1 MATIRDLAKKAR
13 DDAKKNRESPE
24 NKARQERLSNA
35 TLSSNTAFTSGAK
48 PQAELSKPAKITS
61 DVSGEA
67 WTRATPSQT
76 VIPEK
81 TVPEKTTTEN
91 KQGFL
96 SRLTNTVKGGLKGSL
111 ATNTDAM
118 GALYESGQNARDR
131 QNQEYLAD
139 YKRSLDRAKRD
150 LEAMQADNKLHPNT
164 WSAGDLESQG
174 YIVEDA
180 QRKYD
185 AMLKVVNGNVQQK
198 AVTASR
204 DLSAAVQ
211 ESSAK
216 DIAKAKDGLGTAGQI
231 LVDAGASLTQMAGD
245 AAVGVATGTSGTML
259 PFGLRALGGGT
270 MQARQAGADIED
282 QMLYGSAIAAKEIL
296 TEKMFN
302 IALPFSKAYG
312 GGALDDVVQSSIGK
326 AVDKFAKTDAGKKL
340 LGGGLTLA
348 TSALSEGAEEFIG
361 DWLEWQ
367 LPRIYGGDVASAGET
382 LTNSMYDFLVGAASG
397 LMGDASGK
405 VVSGTAN
412 GVQSQIATRQVGQ
425 AVKDATGNTQNTSLI
440 SEIQKGLAADE
451 GSKARTL
458 AQRAQKE
465 LDSKKTVSNKLLG
478 KLAVENQNELRD
490 VMKGASPEAAA
501 KAMTEL
507 SSTGNVSTATMAEL
521 RASAKVSPAASEEV
535 QQTEAQ
541 AQVTQAE
548 NPDVNVLDA
557 ATTLFTQQGM
567 KLKTAQEK
575 AGIVQK
581 LIAGEEV
588 SARDINKL
596 NPTSKES
603 QAIFTKLTGVQFPDG
618 KVTQEQ
624 LYNLY
629 RSAHDVAVQAQMESV
644 AIDSVEGRGAFPG
657 INRVLDNSGQETPV
671 NQMSEEQ
678 ILEQAKTVR
687 ETANPEA
694 DARAAQALAQMRG
707 EIAPDGNAL
716 LSFKEFSDFIKQ
728 QNHKATREETA
739 RLYDQY
745 LKDNQTIEYR
755 GQRLSHM
762 QFMDMVRNAP
772 TGSELTEAEA
782 ESLWA
787 AEVDRQRG
795 AGEEKY
801 SVSESQRTKES
812 EMNAAAEQ
820 ARRAENAATAKWMQD
835 VLKPIGVQQVI
846 VEYGTMGDNENAYI
860 DSDGILHFNG
870 DRMSGANAMIW
881 TLGHELVH
889 HAEFRTGETG
899 NVSEDIIDAFS
910 KLNKA
915 GALSGVAK
923 TWMDNV
929 DGRVSELKKTYQDHE
944 ASLENGDPDKVTDA
958 YCREELAGDL
968 MRIAFTEDNLL
979 MSLAGEKPSLLI
991 RSKEALARLK
1001 AQMFGNEQI
1010 RATVDARKALDEME
1024 KRFEK
1029 ALKTSEARAIRNE
1042 PGAFTDP
1049 DGNLI
1054 VENDGKGSSRMSLST
1069 YEESGKEILRT
1080 WLDDAVDNK
1089 QLSREDADDILNSLD
1104 TIYQVCKGYK
1114 DQYAPFSAWSDAKVV
1129 TDSNGNPVF
1138 SVVKANGD
1146 YSMNLDFSLVCKK
1159 RRTLDAVL
1167 NEMVRRGLADNVN
1180 MGQENIVRIN
1190 DIIRKY
1196 GFEAACSLCFVDAK
1210 RFRQAKVADDFVK
1223 MYNDQVN
1230 SLIPKGSDLKA
1241 SYFNFGGNS
1250 LIDNTGRGIES
1261 LSDTDLDFTKVD
1273 KILKTKGERTVEYK
1287 IAKHLKENAADRRL
1301 CARSDFL
1308 STRGFNVVKKENPA
1322 VLSLFNSKKGSGG
1335 PKSAESDVQ
1344 YLNEILAS
1352 KTFDPEKAYAVGG
1365 VRIQS
1370 FSDFVPRMVFDYVQ
1384 MFADMS
1390 AKQLPGHAYTKEEL
1404 FVKMFGLTGLKI
1416 NMSLIPKVVDGGVA
1430 AGLDA
1435 DGNYVWADE
1444 SFDYDIALEIQSADG
1459 YSKNCGTI
1467 AVGVSDEHIRK
1478 LLADPNIR
1486 MVIPY
1491 HKSGLNPEVARM
1503 NKIDQFTDY
1512 TDSQNTRHKNGNK
1525 LDKDNA
1531 ADKKLLAEETNFNQR
1546 LHEMGEDGDPQAVVE
1561 EYVKWCEDNDLL
1573 PKFDQFVYKKIG
1585 DMFVEEDGHK
1595 VVDENYYKLIED
1607 FTVYDGGAYSPQTAV
1622 KMTFPTEDSAFGS
1635 MSELIK
1641 RGLEEDAILEGM
1653 RSEKVGPIVDEIA
1666 QAMQSDEWK
1675 GAAEEPGKKRS
1686 RKRYS
1691 VAKIRGLMTED
1702 SVKGKTD
1709 AEISDMVEK
1718 SDIGKKFSLLNADEI
1733 PKKVVIAYK
1742 AFYAHNGQ
1750 LYPPMVANLTDA
1762 DKKKA
1767 VSNAVSGTLKSN
1779 DTPVG
1784 LFLGAD
1790 IGQIGRYKS
1799 DATQFDVAFQSFWS
1813 GKSKA
1818 VEDLKA
1824 ELKASGLN
1832 PKSAEYKQ
1840 MARDLAVKY
1849 KPELADYSMTELHH
1863 KKGDVVRNESKRLAV
1878 ENDKGGGT
1886 LAFRPG
1892 WHLGLWP
1899 DAKQFN
1905 KNSAKYGPK
1914 SVMPDGLVF
1923 AKCIVAADVDYQLD
1937 AMELGMTEKGS
1948 FDRTQA
1954 GLPRIPVGGYYKYR
1968 TNADPTT
1975 APWLITGSMAVLE
1988 IMDDDMT
1995 EVVCQQYGVTR
2006 SPRESDQK
2014 IDLAKYG
2021 LKAGAVNDWAA
2032 SVLDAIR
2039 DYKPGETI
2047 DFEGLGLKAPAPT
2060 ADQIAQYSKSQA
2072 QIDNET
2078 LLQQLLDEVPEAYVP
2093 RKLNFDDEE
2102 IQKEFARNKQDVEY
2116 YREQYLNRGGKKYS
2130 ITGENDAVENEK
2142 AIRKLENEIEDINS
2156 KLDLASVDGLSETE
2170 IRRLR
2175 NQLTKNQYELDQRNA
2190 AERKAAVRTPL
2201 QTVLDNLDNY
2211 RAIDL
2216 ESIAN
2221 QLTDNAWD
2229 DVETLST
2236 EELKSGIREILQ
2248 ERAGDMSPLE
2258 LQSPKF
2264 GVYVRKPSTSA
2275 GVRYPVSDRDY
2286 MATVE
2291 RGDMET
2297 AQKMV
2302 DEAAKKA
2309 GYNSPVLYH
2318 GSPSFGFTQI
2328 YTKKSNDHI
2337 SFFATDSMQTAGT
2350 YSGTSTVRNIGD
2362 TSESSLGMYQFYAN
2376 TDGMVEF
2383 DAKGAESNHIAL
2395 GQAEKDYN
2403 DFVYGSSWYSFAT
2416 AKQLAKY
2423 AKQKG
2428 YTGVII
2434 KNVVD
2439 AANPQSRKTLSPA
2452 NVYIFFSPQ
2461 SQLKSADPVTY
2472 DDNGNVIPLS
2482 ERFQTTS
2489 PDIRYSVSDREY
2501 MATVDRGDM
2510 ETAQKMVDEAA
2521 KAAGYTVEGY
2531 HGTGNGKFNSFK
2543 YGNSGI
2549 YMTSDEEVAKTYG
2562 DKVMRLYATE
2572 NNQLVVDANGHYF
2585 TSIPVPAWLAE
2596 EIDSFPLLKGKRNT
2610 DTIAM
2615 VAKQL
2620 GYSSLKIAN
2629 VIDSFS
2635 TASDTRRIAD
2645 DYIYFESI
2653 DKLRFKNSQ
2662 VKSADPVTYDD
2673 NGNVIPLS
2681 ERFQTTNPDIRY
2693 SITPEFEQWYKENF
2707 GGEDLT
2713 DAQLQRRL
2721 EYAKQKEN
2729 DILVSKQ
2736 AAKTKQDVDQRY
2748 KDLTA
2753 WMMYHERKMREQRQ
2767 TLKDRSKAVQ
2777 QSLKADKKDALEK
2790 QADIHKAELAVA
2802 RDEKVKALKDQDLA
2816 WRIYSQQQTR
2826 NAAADKAE
2834 ALKTARKEANAEK
2847 AEAVRTAKEV
2857 ERAKAEVQHDA
2868 DMMAMKREAAK
2879 RLHVKEDAYQ
2889 QKAEQRKENQKL
2901 KRNAAKQALR
2911 DSKLAAKKR
2920 AEAEVKQGAVDT
2932 IRKNPA
2938 SRSAVEKLQERA
2950 SQLRTLGRSAYRTFV
2965 NQAMDIDQFAKRQ
2978 VEGTRASTLVTVLG
2992 GANDTVSTIYKNGLV
3007 DRAGNTIGES
3017 MKDVFLCWDIK
3028 GKKVDQKKQALLQ
3041 DYMLHQHNVD
3051 RMSFV
3056 DRARTRLETFEQ
3068 ENPWLSQMDTKEFA
3082 RLVAMTD
3089 AEIQST
3095 GKQEAHD
3102 KAVQYARL
3110 LHEYD
3115 TAQNKPIFGDSD
3127 GNAVTADTSR
3137 KIVQQYLSENPW
3149 LEEKAQGIYDWWD
3162 KFMRAWAVGDSI
3174 TETEY
3179 NTMRELYPHYVPT
3192 YRADKKGVGAANFV
3206 GANGASIGKAVK
3218 KAKGGMSEVL
3228 NIEDSFSNLVS
3239 KIVRLE
3245 RTNELYMNMIDS
3257 AMLDNDDTFSD
3268 MIVFDWDWQ
3277 DGQYGKTLEVGA
3289 LLNGDLDARYDDAE
3303 SAGLSKV
3310 GQDRKLTAWHNGR
3323 QYSAYISEDLFKSI
3337 ANVTGTVANDLEKNL
3352 IKLGNALTGPM
3363 KTAITGINP
3372 TFALRNVSRDL
3383 PTAITNSISGLA
3395 FPKYWAQAATEIAKN
3410 SENWQHFQALGGT
3423 NATYYND
3430 QNGFV
3435 KSMEQRDGI
3444 GAKAVSAMG
3453 AFNEVTEAQT
3463 RFAEYLATID
3473 RLGDTYENRL
3483 LGIKNAA
3490 EVTVDFS
3497 RKGRAGKLINAWV
3510 PYWNPAVQGVDKVVR
3525 SVIDSPDGSAVWKQ
3539 AAKTVGRASMTAV
3552 LFEAI
3557 LYAVLKGMGR
3567 YDDWEELDDRTK
3579 DTYYCIPYGKSNTFI
3594 KVPKNR
3600 EWGAILGTPLMRML
3614 EYANGRENPFE
3625 NYIETSLEPNFLPG
3639 QILAPREG
3647 GGFQSDVIGF
3657 SQALDLQANKDFA
3670 GRTIVPYAYQQGS
3683 ITQQYDENTS
3693 WFAKK
3698 LGDLLNFSPMQID
3711 YIIKDYFGDFGDLAV
3726 SATSDA
3732 VLKGTESLPEKATD
3746 LLTGSFKT
3754 DNRYNNYTVSKYYD
3768 TLEKLEQTV
3777 QDRKNQMEGDSYQGT
3792 VEYQTKSALDKLY
3805 GKQIS
3810 ELNKQVRNSTDQE
3823 ERDNLKGQIAELAGQ
3838 ALEYYQD
3845 CMDGK
3850 VENPVLDAQYANL
3863 PSAVSKELIRLD
3875 GYSKDYGIKPTG
3887 NPSAKYTD
3895 PKNKNKEY
3903 VLTDEQKDKFK
3914 EIYQEQYAQTFAK
3927 VIGSSKYKSASD
3939 EKKANLLENA
3949 RDDVL
3954 EDTKDEFFK
3963 WLKKT
3968 GAKSTAKKK

>member
-1 MATIRDLAKKAR
+1 MATIRDLAKKVR

-35 TLSSNTAFTSGAK
+35 TLSSNTAFTSAAK

-67 WTRATPSQT
+67 WTRATPSQSKLKSGFT
-76 VIPEK
+76 VSQQSEMNRLQEQRRK
-81 TVPEKTTTEN
+81 AQVDMDLDTVN
-91 KQGFL
+91 
-96 SRLTNTVKGGLKGSL
+96 
-111 ATNTDAM
+111 
-118 GALYESGQNARDR
+118 
-131 QNQEYLAD
+131 
-139 YKRSLDRAKRD
+139 
-150 LEAMQADNKLHPNT
+150 
-164 WSAGDLESQG
+164 
-174 YIVEDA
+174 
-180 QRKYD
+180 
-185 AMLKVVNGNVQQK
+185 
-198 AVTASR
+198 
-204 DLSAAVQ
+204 
-211 ESSAK
+211 
-216 DIAKAKDGLGTAGQI
+216 
-231 LVDAGASLTQMAGD
+231 
-245 AAVGVATGTSGTML
+245 
-259 PFGLRALGGGT
+259 
-270 MQARQAGADIED
+270 
-282 QMLYGSAIAAKEIL
+282 
-296 TEKMFN
+296 
-302 IALPFSKAYG
+302 
-312 GGALDDVVQSSIGK
+312 
-326 AVDKFAKTDAGKKL
+326 AVDKRMKEIRAEAGNEFSAGKLATGIAEKGIQSAFRGL
-340 LGGGLTLA
+340 SKTAAMAEDIALKPLEWMTGDNTLSDKAPLNTIDRWAGGVQERTEKKYQQNITAGGKAAEVADKYGAMTIAALPQSLVAMLTGGTGAALQGTTKGLEVAATEATTKGTVATVRNVIGTLA
-348 TSALSEGAEEFIG
+348 KRYAGDKNFWTSFAQTTGDSYQQALADGASQGKAALEAIG
-361 DWLEWQ
+361 
-367 LPRIYGGDVASAGET
+367 
-382 LTNSMYDFLVGAASG
+382 SG
-397 LMGDASGK
+397 LMNA
-405 VVSGTAN
+405 A
-412 GVQSQIATRQVGQ
+412 IEVGGGIQ
-425 AVKDATGNTQNTSLI
+425 ELPT
-440 SEIQKGLAADE
+440 EMQKGESAFRTWVDSMWDE
-451 GSKARTL
+451 GKEEV
-458 AQRAQKE
+458 AQGVVERAM
-465 LDSKKTVSNKLLG
+465 
-478 KLAVENQNELRD
+478 QNL
-490 VMKGASPEAAA
+490 VYGKGAPVFSTTDPNAVLNPRTAGEEFMGGAVVGGILSGGQMAIQSGVNAMVNAQNQGMAGGTGRVANAHVDA
-501 KAMTEL
+501 KNQTVYNE
-507 SSTGNVSTATMAEL
+507 T
-521 RASAKVSPAASEEV
+521 KVSPAASAQV

-548 NPDVNVLDA
+548 NPDANVLDA

-588 SARDINKL
+588 SVRDINKL

-603 QAIFTKLTGVQFPDG
+603 QAIFTQLTGVQFPEG

-629 RSAHDVAVQAQMESV
+629 RSAHDVAVQAETVPINST
-644 AIDSVEGRGAFPG
+644 EGRETFPG
-657 INRVLDNSGQETPV
+657 VNRVLD
-671 NQMSEEQ
+671 
-678 ILEQAKTVR
+678 
-687 ETANPEA
+687 EA
-694 DARAAQALAQMRG
+694 TAAQQTPTAQQYIAQHTGENDAQAVSRLAQMRG

-716 LSFKEFSDFIKQ
+716 LSFKEFSDFVKQ
-728 QNHKATREETA
+728 QNPKTTREATA

-745 LKDNQTIEYR
+745 LKDNQTVEYR

-782 ESLWA
+782 EDLWQR
-787 AEVDRQRG
+787 EVKRQQDPNYNKEDSNGRG
-795 AGEEKY
+795 E
-801 SVSESQRTKES
+801 
-812 EMNAAAEQ
+812 
-820 ARRAENAATAKWMQD
+820 D
-835 VLKPIGVQQVI
+835 
-846 VEYGTMGDNENAYI
+846 
-860 DSDGILHFNG
+860 
-870 DRMSGANAMIW
+870 
-881 TLGHELVH
+881 LVH
-889 HAEFRTGETG
+889 
-899 NVSEDIIDAFS
+899 S
-910 KLNKA
+910 A
-915 GALSGVAK
+915 GLSGVSDQSAGGQGSGVSEAAGRAEGDGG
-923 TWMDNV
+923 TRRGNQTGSRAGQSR
-929 DGRVSELKKTYQDHE
+929 DGRSE
-944 ASLENGDPDKVTDA
+944 AA
-958 YCREELAGDL
+958 YR
-968 MRIAFTEDNLL
+968 
-979 MSLAGEKPSLLI
+979 AGEKGYREIKIGDQSVTEVTSESYTPEMQTAVERFNGTSANVHVVLEGYPIPGTNSFADGVTIRQKDGRIDVYLQAASGLSLEGRADHELGHVAMFDNPEVKDQAIVALESAMTEQELQDLI
-991 RSKEALARLK
+991 GAYQAMYGSAYADSENLADDLLEEIVCDAYAGLNRANAGAPKYRSAVSA
-1001 AQMFGNEQI
+1001 
-1010 RATVDARKALDEME
+1010 ALDPQMQTYTAAYRESL
-1024 KRFEK
+1024 
-1029 ALKTSEARAIRNE
+1029 AL
-1042 PGAFTDP
+1042 TD
-1049 DGNLI
+1049 DSGNLV
-1054 VENDGKGSSRMSLST
+1054 VESDDKGHSRFSLRT
-1069 YEESGKEILRT
+1069 FKDSGREILDKWMHR
-1080 WLDDAVDNK
+1080 AVVKGDLT
-1089 QLSREDADDILNSLD
+1089 QQDADDILSTID
-1104 TIYQVCKGYK
+1104 TIYDVCEKYK
-1114 DQYAPFSAWSDAKVV
+1114 DEYGPFSVWSDAKVV
-1129 TDSNGNPVF
+1129 TDEKGNPVF

-1167 NEMVRRGLADNVN
+1167 NELVQRGFADNLAL
-1180 MGQENIVRIN
+1180 GQEDIVKIN
-1190 DIIRKY
+1190 DVIREH
-1196 GFEAACSLCFVDAK
+1196 GFETACALCFVDAK
-1210 RFRQAKVADDFVK
+1210 RFRQGKVADDFVK
-1223 MYNDQVN
+1223 LYNDMVL
-1230 SLIPKGSDLKA
+1230 SLIPENSGFEA
-1241 SYFNFGGNS
+1241 QYFNFGGDSTITAVSNPIDQMPNS
-1250 LIDNTGRGIES
+1250 Q
-1261 LSDTDLDFTKVD
+1261 LDFTHINEV
-1273 KILKTKGERTVEYK
+1273 LKTYGSKTVEHK
-1287 IAKHLKENAADRRL
+1287 VAKLLKNSAQDRKLTKRG
-1301 CARSDFL
+1301 DFL
-1308 STRGFNVVKKENPA
+1308 STRGFDAINRQNPR
-1322 VLSLFNSKKGSGG
+1322 VLKLFNAKKGSGG
-1335 PKSAESDVQ
+1335 PKSAVSDVQ
-1344 YLNEILAS
+1344 YLNEVLKPNS
-1352 KTFDPEKAYAVGG
+1352 FKQEKAYAVGG

-1370 FSDFVPRMVFDYVQ
+1370 FSDYVPRMVFDYVQ
-1384 MFADMS
+1384 MIADLS
-1390 AKQLPGHAYTKEEL
+1390 AKKLPAHAYTKEEL
-1404 FVKMFGLTGLKI
+1404 FVKQFGLTGMKI
-1416 NMSLIPKVVDGGVA
+1416 NMSLIPKVVDDGIA

-1435 DGNYVWADE
+1435 DGNYAWADE
-1444 SFDYDIALEIQSADG
+1444 SFDYDEALKIQSAEG
-1459 YSKNCGTI
+1459 YSRNCGTI
-1467 AVGVSDEHIRK
+1467 AVGVSDEHIRA
-1478 LLADPNIR
+1478 LMADPDIR

-1491 HKSGLNPEVARM
+1491 HKSGLNPIVAKM
-1503 NKIDQFTDY
+1503 NKIEAFTDY
-1512 TDSQNTRHKNGNK
+1512 TDYQNTRHKDGTK
-1525 LDKDNA
+1525 LNPDNA
-1531 ADKKLLAEETNFNQR
+1531 ADKRLLKEAPNFNQR
-1546 LHEMGEDGDPQAVVE
+1546 LHELGENGDPRQVVE

-1573 PKFDQFVYKKIG
+1573 PKFDQFLYQQVDG
-1585 DMFVEEDGHK
+1585 VFVEQDGHK
-1595 VVDENYYKLIED
+1595 VIDPNYYKLIED
-1607 FTVYDGGAYSPQTAV
+1607 FTVYDGDSYVAQGPLS
-1622 KMTFPTEDSAFGS
+1622 MSFPTEDSAFGS
-1635 MSELIK
+1635 MAELIK
-1641 RGLEEDAILEGM
+1641 RGLEEDAVLEGK
-1653 RSEKVGPIVDEIA
+1653 RDSEVGAIVDEIIRGSRTTDA
-1666 QAMQSDEWK
+1666 AMQDDSGMAFYDTE
-1675 GAAEEPGKKRS
+1675 KK
-1686 RKRYS
+1686 YS
-1691 VAKIRGLMTED
+1691 VLVED
-1702 SVKGKTD
+1702 KDTLDFLNNQKTIKTYKTMQLVDGK
-1709 AEISDMVEK
+1709 
-1718 SDIGKKFSLLNADEI
+1718 
-1733 PKKVVIAYK
+1733 
-1742 AFYAHNGQ
+1742 
-1750 LYPPMVANLTDA
+1750 LYPPMASRINGKFEDASELGKWEQATEHPELIKNGNKFKLDKGKGNGSIEAAYNPYMHSSNLVINDQFTGAYTRDNLVTVECEVPVSEVSSGYHAEYAKDSVGWHSWHTGTVAGQIRKEKGIERQVFLSRWIKPVRIVPDSEVASMYKTLLDGTDIA
-1762 DKKKA
+1762 VPDNVVTPSLRNELKKA
-1767 VSNAVSGTLKSN
+1767 GVKL
-1779 DTPVG
+1779 
-1784 LFLGAD
+1784 
-1790 IGQIGRYKS
+1790 QE
-1799 DATQFDVAFQSFWS
+1799 S
-1813 GKSKA
+1813 GK
-1818 VEDLKA
+1818 
-1824 ELKASGLN
+1824 
-1832 PKSAEYKQ
+1832 
-1840 MARDLAVKY
+1840 
-1849 KPELADYSMTELHH
+1849 
-1863 KKGDVVRNESKRLAV
+1863 VR
-1878 ENDKGGGT
+1878 
-1886 LAFRPG
+1886 
-1892 WHLGLWP
+1892 
-1899 DAKQFN
+1899 
-1905 KNSAKYGPK
+1905 
-1914 SVMPDGLVF
+1914 
-1923 AKCIVAADVDYQLD
+1923 
-1937 AMELGMTEKGS
+1937 
-1948 FDRTQA
+1948 
-1954 GLPRIPVGGYYKYR
+1954 
-1968 TNADPTT
+1968 
-1975 APWLITGSMAVLE
+1975 
-1988 IMDDDMT
+1988 
-1995 EVVCQQYGVTR
+1995 
-2006 SPRESDQK
+2006 
-2014 IDLAKYG
+2014 
-2021 LKAGAVNDWAA
+2021 
-2032 SVLDAIR
+2032 
-2039 DYKPGETI
+2039 
-2047 DFEGLGLKAPAPT
+2047 
-2060 ADQIAQYSKSQA
+2060 
-2072 QIDNET
+2072 
-2078 LLQQLLDEVPEAYVP
+2078 
-2093 RKLNFDDEE
+2093 
-2102 IQKEFARNKQDVEY
+2102 
-2116 YREQYLNRGGKKYS
+2116 YS
-2130 ITGENDAVENEK
+2130 ITGENDAVENDAVENEK

-2156 KLDLASVDGLSETE
+2156 KLDLASVDGLSGTE
-2170 IRRLR
+2170 VRRLR
-2175 NQLTKNQYELDQRNA
+2175 NQLTKSQYELDQRNA

-2201 QTVLDNLDNY
+2201 QSVLDNLDNY
-2211 RAIDL
+2211 RIIDL

-2236 EELKSGIREILQ
+2236 EELKTGIREIIQ
-2248 ERAGDMSPLE
+2248 ERAGDLSPLE
-2258 LQSPKF
+2258 MQSPKF

-2275 GVRYPVSDRDY
+2275 GV
-2286 MATVE
+2286 
-2291 RGDMET
+2291 
-2297 AQKMV
+2297 
-2302 DEAAKKA
+2302 
-2309 GYNSPVLYH
+2309 
-2318 GSPSFGFTQI
+2318 
-2328 YTKKSNDHI
+2328 
-2337 SFFATDSMQTAGT
+2337 
-2350 YSGTSTVRNIGD
+2350 
-2362 TSESSLGMYQFYAN
+2362 
-2376 TDGMVEF
+2376 
-2383 DAKGAESNHIAL
+2383 
-2395 GQAEKDYN
+2395 
-2403 DFVYGSSWYSFAT
+2403 
-2416 AKQLAKY
+2416 
-2423 AKQKG
+2423 
-2428 YTGVII
+2428 
-2434 KNVVD
+2434 
-2439 AANPQSRKTLSPA
+2439 
-2452 NVYIFFSPQ
+2452 
-2461 SQLKSADPVTY
+2461 
-2472 DDNGNVIPLS
+2472 
-2482 ERFQTTS
+2482 
-2489 PDIRYSVSDREY
+2489 
-2501 MATVDRGDM
+2501 
-2510 ETAQKMVDEAA
+2510 
-2521 KAAGYTVEGY
+2521 
-2531 HGTGNGKFNSFK
+2531 
-2543 YGNSGI
+2543 
-2549 YMTSDEEVAKTYG
+2549 
-2562 DKVMRLYATE
+2562 
-2572 NNQLVVDANGHYF
+2572 
-2585 TSIPVPAWLAE
+2585 
-2596 EIDSFPLLKGKRNT
+2596 
-2610 DTIAM
+2610 
-2615 VAKQL
+2615 
-2620 GYSSLKIAN
+2620 
-2629 VIDSFS
+2629 
-2635 TASDTRRIAD
+2635 
-2645 DYIYFESI
+2645 
-2653 DKLRFKNSQ
+2653 
-2662 VKSADPVTYDD
+2662 
-2673 NGNVIPLS
+2673 
-2681 ERFQTTNPDIRY
+2681 RY

-2777 QSLKADKKDALEK
+2777 QSLKSDKKDALQK
-2790 QADIHKAELAVA
+2790 QAEIHKAELAVA

-2857 ERAKAEVQHDA
+2857 ERARAEVQHDA

-2879 RLHVKEDAYQ
+2879 RLRVKEDAYQ

-2965 NQAMDIDQFAKRQ
+2965 NQALHIDELAKRQ

-3028 GKKVDQKKQALLQ
+3028 GKKVDQNKQALLQ

-3137 KIVQQYLSENPW
+3137 EIVQQYLAENPW

-3162 KFMRAWAVGDSI
+3162 KFMRTWAVGDPI

-3289 LLNGDLDARYDDAE
+3289 ILNGDLDARYDDAE
-3303 SAGLSKV
+3303 TAGLSKV

-3323 QYSAYISEDLFKSI
+3323 QYSAYVSEDLFKSI

-3352 IKLGNALTGPM
+3352 VKLGNTLTGPM

-3395 FPKYWAQAATEIAKN
+3395 FPKYWAQAAAEIAKN

-3539 AAKTVGRASMTAV
+3539 AAKTVGRASMTTV

-3746 LLTGSFKT
+3746 LLTDSFKT
-3754 DNRYNNYTVSKYYD
+3754 DNRYSNYTVSKYYD

-3777 QDRKNQMEGDSYQGT
+3777 QDRKNQMEGDSYQDT

-3823 ERDNLKGQIAELAGQ
+3823 ERDNLKGQIADLAGQ

-3863 PSAVSKELIRLD
+3863 PSAVSKELERLD
-3875 GYSKDYGIKPTG
+3875 GYSTDYRFKPTG

-3903 VLTDEQKDKFK
+3903 VLTAEQKDKFK
-3914 EIYQEQYAQTFAK
+3914 DIYQEQYAQTFSK

>member
-1 MATIRDLAKKAR
+1 MANRKSIFDRLGVDGTGSKSTTSSKNKTIRLELDTEKM
-13 DDAKKNRESPE
+13 
-24 NKARQERLSNA
+24 
-35 TLSSNTAFTSGAK
+35 
-48 PQAELSKPAKITS
+48 AELNKPTRITS

-76 VIPEK
+76 KIKTKSLNTSVGGLLYDKEPSDKNSLAHKAWENQQKYSQLTKETPTTDPLERAQQQKTERVNSLINKYDEK
-81 TVPEKTTTEN
+81 AYQDTFIGQTKAN
-91 KQGFL
+91 YGL
-96 SRLTNTVKGGLKGSL
+96 GRLTQDQSKAWNDYLDNPTAENRKKAEALDNVIRNFQINNQSAL
-111 ATNTDAM
+111 DDE
-118 GALYESGQNARDR
+118 GAVLPWIS
-131 QNQEYLAD
+131 
-139 YKRSLDRAKRD
+139 K
-150 LEAMQADNKLHPNT
+150 
-164 WSAGDLESQG
+164 
-174 YIVEDA
+174 
-180 QRKYD
+180 
-185 AMLKVVNGNVQQK
+185 
-198 AVTASR
+198 
-204 DLSAAVQ
+204 SAANYVPQ
-211 ESSAK
+211 LI
-216 DIAKAKDGLGTAGQI
+216 DQTKA
-231 LVDAGASLTQMAGD
+231 
-245 AAVGVATGTSGTML
+245 
-259 PFGLRALGGGT
+259 
-270 MQARQAGADIED
+270 
-282 QMLYGSAIAAKEIL
+282 EI
-296 TEKMFN
+296 
-302 IALPFSKAYG
+302 G
-312 GGALDDVVQSSIGK
+312 GGAVGALAGGFIAGGAGAAKGAK
-326 AVDKFAKTDAGKKL
+326 A
-340 LGGGLTLA
+340 
-348 TSALSEGAEEFIG
+348 GA
-361 DWLEWQ
+361 
-367 LPRIYGGDVASAGET
+367 A
-382 LTNSMYDFLVGAASG
+382 AASG
-397 LMGDASGK
+397 LYSYQTMRGAAFRNLLDLGVDEKTARDLANDEGFINGLIEAGDTAVDLLTLGGGNLINWLTKDGLKKAATKAGKSAAVKAAKVLGGLALNVASEYTQEGLQEGVTISNEKRAQAGIDNGK
-405 VVSGTAN
+405 TGLVKDTAGLFYGLTQGQNPVVGQKAN
-412 GVQSQIATRQVGQ
+412 GEDLLASERIGEAAKEGAKIALMMG
-425 AVKDATGNTQNTSLI
+425 G
-440 SEIQKGLAADE
+440 G
-451 GSKARTL
+451 TL
-458 AQRAQKE
+458 AVNYGVPYVADRISQNRGSTQRAQVQ
-465 LDSKKTVSNKLLG
+465 TPTNT
-478 KLAVENQNELRD
+478 AVDAKNQNVYNE
-490 VMKGASPEAAA
+490 S
-501 KAMTEL
+501 
-507 SSTGNVSTATMAEL
+507 
-521 RASAKVSPAASEEV
+521 KVSPAASAEV
-535 QQTEAQ
+535 QQTEVQ

-575 AGIVQK
+575 AAIVQK

-588 SARDINKL
+588 SVRDINKL

-603 QAIFTKLTGVQFPDG
+603 QAIFTQLTGVQFPEG

-624 LYNLY
+624 LYTLY
-629 RSAHDVAVQAQMESV
+629 RSANTAAVQA
-644 AIDSVEGRGAFPG
+644 R
-657 INRVLDNSGQETPV
+657 
-671 NQMSEEQ
+671 EQ
-678 ILEQAKTVR
+678 QRAQQ
-687 ETANPEA
+687 
-694 DARAAQALAQMRG
+694 AAQEATFQQAAAEQVQAMRDQQTPTAQQYIAQHTGENDAQAVSRLAQMRG

-728 QNHKATREETA
+728 QNPKATREETA

-745 LKDNQTIEYR
+745 LKDNQTVEYR

-782 ESLWA
+782 EDLWQREVKRQQDLNYNKEDSRNGQGQSAVYGAGLQGQSDQRSGMDAGGLYEGTGRAESESGTRGEYGTRSGAQEADVRGLREVPGELLNNDAPVRTSTAADGRTVFNEVSETAWSEDMKRQTQKFSRVGIRLRAAVDRIPIPGTNRYCDGVSHLGVESIVQSDSPFFAFEQLCDHEAGHQYFFRDRISVGTKLFDRCLEAYKSNTTREQRQQLLDSYMGKYKEVYEKADNKTRSKLYEDIVEEIICDAYAGMNRDGAGADQLQDAIKPIIDEWCAQRDAEMQTTEQKYSIDSMAEAVGLTFEKDGQVTVFKDSKGNAVDEVTEDHIRKSPLGAVIQSAVDANLITKEQAGKQVKFFSDLYNMMLKTQDIDLLWA
-787 AEVDRQRG
+787 VSSSIGFQPLESGPRDPATINQKSRFAGYTNNADPQYSTTVDFTTICVKTQAIIDAMSETMMRLGRGLTEDEIVNVVYKNTHEAGEPVPCPVCYVFSRWVGLGGLFEKMNLLQTQYENVDEAVLRRDIDELERRIYDIMVERGYAIKYEKKTGKPKLNGSARDAMYKEMSNRKNELTAKKNLESLTGKKEMTAAERTELEKLNKQLDILDNWTWLRDVRLSENYEPVPPEILYNINAGKEFAEKYPESWKFRTTRGPAMGKAATPYADEHLGQILRG
-795 AGEEKY
+795 AGVSDVNKADLGDPSKNPFLKGKDGELTKTAKTKLNTSRKKIKAQNLLNGQRYQSTSDFRFEYALDYLLSFVEMQALGGKVQLY
-801 SVSESQRTKES
+801 TKVAESVPMFASVKGEVNCSLMPLGIGYRVNPDGSKTLVFS
-812 EMNAAAEQ
+812 SVTGMNAE
-820 ARRAENAATAKWMQD
+820 
-835 VLKPIGVQQVI
+835 
-846 VEYGTMGDNENAYI
+846 
-860 DSDGILHFNG
+860 
-870 DRMSGANAMIW
+870 
-881 TLGHELVH
+881 
-889 HAEFRTGETG
+889 
-899 NVSEDIIDAFS
+899 DAF
-910 KLNKA
+910 N
-915 GALSGVAK
+915 LSAK
-923 TWMDNV
+923 YDNV
-929 DGRVSELKKTYQDHE
+929 Q
-944 ASLENGDPDKVTDA
+944 PI
-958 YCREELAGDL
+958 
-968 MRIAFTEDNLL
+968 M
-979 MSLAGEKPSLLI
+979 
-991 RSKEALARLK
+991 
-1001 AQMFGNEQI
+1001 
-1010 RATVDARKALDEME
+1010 
-1024 KRFEK
+1024 
-1029 ALKTSEARAIRNE
+1029 
-1042 PGAFTDP
+1042 
-1049 DGNLI
+1049 
-1054 VENDGKGSSRMSLST
+1054 
-1069 YEESGKEILRT
+1069 
-1080 WLDDAVDNK
+1080 
-1089 QLSREDADDILNSLD
+1089 
-1104 TIYQVCKGYK
+1104 
-1114 DQYAPFSAWSDAKVV
+1114 
-1129 TDSNGNPVF
+1129 
-1138 SVVKANGD
+1138 
-1146 YSMNLDFSLVCKK
+1146 
-1159 RRTLDAVL
+1159 
-1167 NEMVRRGLADNVN
+1167 
-1180 MGQENIVRIN
+1180 
-1190 DIIRKY
+1190 
-1196 GFEAACSLCFVDAK
+1196 
-1210 RFRQAKVADDFVK
+1210 
-1223 MYNDQVN
+1223 
-1230 SLIPKGSDLKA
+1230 
-1241 SYFNFGGNS
+1241 
-1250 LIDNTGRGIES
+1250 
-1261 LSDTDLDFTKVD
+1261 
-1273 KILKTKGERTVEYK
+1273 
-1287 IAKHLKENAADRRL
+1287 
-1301 CARSDFL
+1301 
-1308 STRGFNVVKKENPA
+1308 
-1322 VLSLFNSKKGSGG
+1322 
-1335 PKSAESDVQ
+1335 
-1344 YLNEILAS
+1344 
-1352 KTFDPEKAYAVGG
+1352 
-1365 VRIQS
+1365 
-1370 FSDFVPRMVFDYVQ
+1370 
-1384 MFADMS
+1384 
-1390 AKQLPGHAYTKEEL
+1390 
-1404 FVKMFGLTGLKI
+1404 
-1416 NMSLIPKVVDGGVA
+1416 
-1430 AGLDA
+1430 
-1435 DGNYVWADE
+1435 
-1444 SFDYDIALEIQSADG
+1444 
-1459 YSKNCGTI
+1459 
-1467 AVGVSDEHIRK
+1467 VGVNNEHIR
-1478 LLADPNIR
+1478 LCMADDRITFI
-1486 MVIPY
+1486 IPY
-1491 HKSGLNPEVARM
+1491 HASGASEGRYVALMKVVGESVEDR
-1503 NKIDQFTDY
+1503 TDY
-1512 TDSQNTRHKNGNK
+1512 SEYQGDHVKTNATPAQKAAFDLRSRILTGKVGMLSESDRAVLKNNDRLHELYKRFYGMDLDGNPSPIDPRYLRPDLRASGDVYRDPECFGVTFPIK
-1525 LDKDNA
+1525 KGKVEIPIMPFEYWDRTSTIDT
-1531 ADKKLLAEETNFNQR
+1531 ADKQGEAFIEYCESLGLHPRFSGWDSHGVYHPDMDLSNTPGYWKFLGDRALYNNDGTYHEQQAIDVTNFNADYLFRDKAIEGIVQPSTVN
-1546 LHEMGEDGDPQAVVE
+1546 DPG
-1561 EYVKWCEDNDLL
+1561 K
-1573 PKFDQFVYKKIG
+1573 
-1585 DMFVEEDGHK
+1585 
-1595 VVDENYYKLIED
+1595 
-1607 FTVYDGGAYSPQTAV
+1607 TA
-1622 KMTFPTEDSAFGS
+1622 
-1635 MSELIK
+1635 
-1641 RGLEEDAILEGM
+1641 
-1653 RSEKVGPIVDEIA
+1653 EIA
-1666 QAMQSDEWK
+1666 EKSVAEIQARE
-1675 GAAEEPGKKRS
+1675 GVKK
-1686 RKRYS
+1686 YS
-1691 VAKIRGLMTED
+1691 IAKIRGLMTED

-1824 ELKASGLN
+1824 ELKTTGLN

-1849 KPELADYSMTELHH
+1849 KPELADYSTTELHH

-1878 ENDKGGGT
+1878 ENDKGSGT

-1995 EVVCQQYGVTR
+1995 EAICQQYGVTR
-2006 SPRESDQK
+2006 APRESDQK

-2093 RKLNFDDEE
+2093 RKLNFDDAE

-2116 YREQYLNRGGKKYS
+2116 YREQYSNRDGKKYS
-2130 ITGENDAVENEK
+2130 VTGENDAVENEK

-2221 QLTDNAWD
+2221 QLTDNVWD

-2258 LQSPKF
+2258 MQSPKF

-2275 GVRYPVSDRDY
+2275 GVRYSVIDSDY
-2286 MATVE
+2286 MAAVE

-2489 PDIRYSVSDREY
+2489 PDIRYS
-2501 MATVDRGDM
+2501 
-2510 ETAQKMVDEAA
+2510 
-2521 KAAGYTVEGY
+2521 
-2531 HGTGNGKFNSFK
+2531 
-2543 YGNSGI
+2543 
-2549 YMTSDEEVAKTYG
+2549 
-2562 DKVMRLYATE
+2562 
-2572 NNQLVVDANGHYF
+2572 
-2585 TSIPVPAWLAE
+2585 
-2596 EIDSFPLLKGKRNT
+2596 
-2610 DTIAM
+2610 
-2615 VAKQL
+2615 
-2620 GYSSLKIAN
+2620 
-2629 VIDSFS
+2629 
-2635 TASDTRRIAD
+2635 
-2645 DYIYFESI
+2645 
-2653 DKLRFKNSQ
+2653 
-2662 VKSADPVTYDD
+2662 
-2673 NGNVIPLS
+2673 
-2681 ERFQTTNPDIRY
+2681 
-2693 SITPEFEQWYKENF
+2693 ITPEFEQWYKENF

-2736 AAKTKQDVDQRY
+2736 AAKTKQNVDQRY

-2777 QSLKADKKDALEK
+2777 QSMKSDKKEALQK
-2790 QADIHKAELAVA
+2790 QAEIHKAELAVA
-2802 RDEKVKALKDQDLA
+2802 RDEKVKALKDKDLA
-2816 WRIYSQQQTR
+2816 WRIYSQQQAR

-2868 DMMAMKREAAK
+2868 DMMAMRREAAK
-2879 RLHVKEDAYQ
+2879 RLRIKEDAYQ

-2938 SRSAVEKLQERA
+2938 SRSAVERLQERA

-2965 NQAMDIDQFAKRQ
+2965 NQALHIDELAKRQ

-3068 ENPWLSQMDTKEFA
+3068 ENPWLSQMDTEEFA

-3115 TAQNKPIFGDSD
+3115 TAQNKPIFGDSN

-3137 KIVQQYLSENPW
+3137 EIVQQYLAENPW

-3206 GANGASIGKAVK
+3206 GANGASIAKAVK

-3277 DGQYGKTLEVGA
+3277 DGQYGKTMEIGA
-3289 LLNGDLDARYDDAE
+3289 ILNGDLDARYDDAE
-3303 SAGLSKV
+3303 AAGLSKV

-3323 QYSAYISEDLFKSI
+3323 QYSAYVSEDLFKSI
-3337 ANVTGTVANDLEKNL
+3337 ANVTGTVANDIEKAF
-3352 IKLGNALTGPM
+3352 IKAGNALTGPM

-3372 TFALRNVSRDL
+3372 FFAVRNLSRDL
-3383 PTAITNSISGLA
+3383 PTAITNSISGMA
-3395 FPKYWAQAATEIAKN
+3395 FPKYWAQAAAEIAKN

-3435 KSMEQRDGI
+3435 NGMEKGDGI
-3444 GAKAVSAMG
+3444 ASKIVGKMG

-3539 AAKTVGRASMTAV
+3539 AAKTVGRASMTTI
-3552 LFEAI
+3552 LLEAI
-3557 LYAVLKGMGR
+3557 LYAVLKGIGR

-3600 EWGAILGTPLMRML
+3600 EWGAILGTPFMRLL

-3647 GGFQSDVIGF
+3647 GGWQSDVIGL

-3670 GRTIVPYAYQQGS
+3670 GRTIVPYSLEKGS
-3683 ITQQYDENTS
+3683 KELQYNEDTS
-3693 WFAKK
+3693 WFAKQ
-3698 LGDLLNFSPMQID
+3698 LGALIHFSPMQID
-3711 YIIKDYFGDFGDLAV
+3711 YIITDYFGNFGDIAV
-3726 SATSDA
+3726 MATSDA
-3732 VLKGTESLPEKATD
+3732 IINGTESLPEKFED
-3746 LLTGSFKT
+3746 VVKNQFVV
-3754 DNRYNNYTVSKYYD
+3754 DNRKSNYVVSKYYD
-3768 TLEKLEQTV
+3768 TLEQLDTVV
-3777 QDRKNQMEGDSYQGT
+3777 QDRLNQLGSDAYKDT
-3792 VEYQTKSALDKLY
+3792 VEYQTKTAMDKLF

-3810 ELNKQVRNSTDQE
+3810 ELNKQVREAKTDD
-3823 ERDNLKGQIAELAGQ
+3823 ERMELKGQIAELAEQ
-3838 ALEYYQD
+3838 ALSYYDD
-3845 CMDGK
+3845 CMSGK
-3850 VENPVLDAQYANL
+3850 VQNPVLDAQYASL
-3863 PSAVSKELIRLD
+3863 PSTVAKELERLD
-3875 GYSKDYGIKPTG
+3875 GYSTDYRFKPAGT
-3887 NPSAKYTD
+3887 PSKTYTD

-3927 VIGSSKYKSASD
+3927 VIGSGKYKSASD

>member
-1 MATIRDLAKKAR
+1 MADSKRKK
-13 DDAKKNRESPE
+13 
-24 NKARQERLSNA
+24 
-35 TLSSNTAFTSGAK
+35 TSGYFVTVGTGEKIQYNSNPTRSKPKVTETQKQAAEARVQQYRSAAK
-48 PQAELSKPAKITS
+48 ENASTQSVLSKPAKITS

-910 KLNKA
+910 KLNKT

-1287 IAKHLKENAADRRL
+1287 IAKHLKENAADRCL

-1595 VVDENYYKLIED
+1595 VIDENYYKLIED

-1622 KMTFPTEDSAFGS
+1622 KMTFPTEDSAFGP

-1641 RGLEEDAILEGM
+1641 RGLKEDAILEGM

-1666 QAMQSDEWK
+1666 QAMQTDEWK
-1675 GAAEEPGKKRS
+1675 SAAGEPGKQRS

-1691 VAKIRGLMTED
+1691 VRVTSTDTYTLPNGEEVNALDYLNSLKEEGVDFIYTYKSMSYWGKDENGNAILRSPMAEFTEKNKNSLSGAYIVSNDKSKLNWYKSEEDPSKLYIKVKENGKKSPSYIPMKGNEHLVAPDWSNLYYPLIKKNELTGQLENPTYARYNPYEHSSNKAINDQFDAGYRRPNLVTVKMKVPLSEQAIQYRADFSKDPTGWTGWKSGKVAGKISQQKPDWSRDVYLSRYSAPVEIMPNSWVAQQYKEYLEGTDVEVPDAVVSADLLSELRKIGVPIKET
-1702 SVKGKTD
+1702 GKLK
-1709 AEISDMVEK
+1709 ALEK
-1718 SDIGKKFSLLNADEI
+1718 SKPES
-1733 PKKVVIAYK
+1733 
-1742 AFYAHNGQ
+1742 YAE
-1750 LYPPMVANLTDA
+1750 LERLM
-1762 DKKKA
+1762 
-1767 VSNAVSGTLKSN
+1767 S
-1779 DTPVG
+1779 
-1784 LFLGAD
+1784 
-1790 IGQIGRYKS
+1790 
-1799 DATQFDVAFQSFWS
+1799 
-1813 GKSKA
+1813 
-1818 VEDLKA
+1818 DLKA
-1824 ELKASGLN
+1824 EQTVGGKRYSVGES
-1832 PKSAEYKQ
+1832 SAAKDFFSAGTKGNYTVSDLRE
-1840 MARDLAVKY
+1840 MFSAWNSNTELGDLAEKAFKRLDDIQEKRGSHSWSWPYPIRFVSNAYLEKQRFIAPNGTFDPSPTSREFGITYNLDAFKGFPDQKKAQVLLHEVIHACTVSSIKAAERRVPKGADILAFTPEENWADHVKAGLSLLQIFTQIRTEGTRSEY
-1849 KPELADYSMTELHH
+1849 GQSNVYEMVAELSNPEFRDFLKRRSLWNRVVDAIKRILGINSNNALDSASKALEQILESNQTDYEVLPDTELAS
-1863 KKGDVVRNESKRLAV
+1863 
-1878 ENDKGGGT
+1878 
-1886 LAFRPG
+1886 
-1892 WHLGLWP
+1892 
-1899 DAKQFN
+1899 
-1905 KNSAKYGPK
+1905 
-1914 SVMPDGLVF
+1914 
-1923 AKCIVAADVDYQLD
+1923 
-1937 AMELGMTEKGS
+1937 
-1948 FDRTQA
+1948 DRT
-1954 GLPRIPVGGYYKYR
+1954 
-1968 TNADPTT
+1968 
-1975 APWLITGSMAVLE
+1975 
-1988 IMDDDMT
+1988 
-1995 EVVCQQYGVTR
+1995 TR
-2006 SPRESDQK
+2006 
-2014 IDLAKYG
+2014 
-2021 LKAGAVNDWAA
+2021 
-2032 SVLDAIR
+2032 
-2039 DYKPGETI
+2039 
-2047 DFEGLGLKAPAPT
+2047 
-2060 ADQIAQYSKSQA
+2060 
-2072 QIDNET
+2072 
-2078 LLQQLLDEVPEAYVP
+2078 
-2093 RKLNFDDEE
+2093 
-2102 IQKEFARNKQDVEY
+2102 
-2116 YREQYLNRGGKKYS
+2116 YS

-2190 AERKAAVRTPL
+2190 AERKAAVRTSL

-2211 RAIDL
+2211 RVIDL

-2229 DVETLST
+2229 DVETLSV
-2236 EELKSGIREILQ
+2236 EELKSGIREIIQ

-2275 GVRYPVSDRDY
+2275 GVRYSVIDSDY
-2286 MATVE
+2286 MAAVE

-2328 YTKKSNDHI
+2328 YTKKSNDRI

-2489 PDIRYSVSDREY
+2489 PDIRYS
-2501 MATVDRGDM
+2501 
-2510 ETAQKMVDEAA
+2510 
-2521 KAAGYTVEGY
+2521 
-2531 HGTGNGKFNSFK
+2531 
-2543 YGNSGI
+2543 
-2549 YMTSDEEVAKTYG
+2549 
-2562 DKVMRLYATE
+2562 
-2572 NNQLVVDANGHYF
+2572 
-2585 TSIPVPAWLAE
+2585 
-2596 EIDSFPLLKGKRNT
+2596 
-2610 DTIAM
+2610 
-2615 VAKQL
+2615 
-2620 GYSSLKIAN
+2620 
-2629 VIDSFS
+2629 
-2635 TASDTRRIAD
+2635 
-2645 DYIYFESI
+2645 
-2653 DKLRFKNSQ
+2653 
-2662 VKSADPVTYDD
+2662 
-2673 NGNVIPLS
+2673 
-2681 ERFQTTNPDIRY
+2681 
-2693 SITPEFEQWYKENF
+2693 ITPEFEQWYKENF

-2777 QSLKADKKDALEK
+2777 QSLKADKKDALQK
-2790 QADIHKAELAVA
+2790 QAEIHKAELAVA

-2816 WRIYSQQQTR
+2816 WRIYSQQQAR

-2847 AEAVRTAKEV
+2847 AEAVRTTKEV

-2879 RLHVKEDAYQ
+2879 RLRIKEDAYQ
-2889 QKAEQRKENQKL
+2889 QKTEQRKENQKL

-2965 NQAMDIDQFAKRQ
+2965 NQALHIDELAKRQ

-3028 GKKVDQKKQALLQ
+3028 GKKVDQNKQALLQ

-3137 KIVQQYLSENPW
+3137 EIVQQYLAENPW

-3162 KFMRAWAVGDSI
+3162 KFMRTWAVGDSI

-3277 DGQYGKTLEVGA
+3277 DGQYGKTLEIGA
-3289 LLNGDLDARYDDAE
+3289 ILNGDLDARYDDADA
-3303 SAGLSKV
+3303 AGLSKV

-3337 ANVTGTVANDLEKNL
+3337 ANVTGTVANDIEKAF
-3352 IKLGNALTGPM
+3352 IKAGNALTGPM

-3372 TFALRNVSRDL
+3372 FFAVRNLSRDL
-3383 PTAITNSISGLA
+3383 PTAITNSISGMA
-3395 FPKYWAQAATEIAKN
+3395 FPKYWAQAAAEIAKN
-3410 SENWQHFQALGGT
+3410 SENWKHFQALGGT

-3435 KSMEQRDGI
+3435 NGMEKGDGI
-3444 GAKAVSAMG
+3444 ASKIVGKMG

-3539 AAKTVGRASMTAV
+3539 AARTVGRASMTTV
-3552 LFEAI
+3552 LLEAI
-3557 LYAVLKGMGR
+3557 LYAVLKGIGR

-3600 EWGAILGTPLMRML
+3600 EWGAILGTPFMRLL

-3639 QILAPREG
+3639 QLLAPREG
-3647 GGFQSDVIGF
+3647 GGWQSDIIGV

-3670 GRTIVPYAYQQGS
+3670 GRTIVPYSLEKGS
-3683 ITQQYDENTS
+3683 KELQYNEDTS
-3693 WFAKK
+3693 WFAKQ
-3698 LGDLLNFSPMQID
+3698 LGALIHFSPMQID
-3711 YIIKDYFGDFGDLAV
+3711 YIITDYFGNFGDIAV
-3726 SATSDA
+3726 MATSDA
-3732 VLKGTESLPEKATD
+3732 IINGTESLPEKLED
-3746 LLTGSFKT
+3746 VVKNQFVV
-3754 DNRYNNYTVSKYYD
+3754 DNRKSNYVVSKYYD
-3768 TLEKLEQTV
+3768 TLEQLDTVV
-3777 QDRKNQMEGDSYQGT
+3777 QDRLNQLGADAYKDT
-3792 VEYQTKSALDKLY
+3792 VEYQTKTALDKLF

-3810 ELNKQVRNSTDQE
+3810 ELNKQAREAKTDD
-3823 ERDNLKGQIAELAGQ
+3823 ERMELKGQIAELAEQ
-3838 ALEYYQD
+3838 ALSYYDD
-3845 CMDGK
+3845 CMSGK
-3850 VENPVLDAQYANL
+3850 IQNPVLDAQYASL
-3863 PSAVSKELIRLD
+3863 PSTVAKELERLD
-3875 GYSKDYGIKPTG
+3875 GYSTDYRFKPAGT
-3887 NPSAKYTD
+3887 PSKTYTD

-3914 EIYQEQYAQTFAK
+3914 EIYQEQYAQTFSK

>member
-1 MATIRDLAKKAR
+1 MANSKRKK
-13 DDAKKNRESPE
+13 
-24 NKARQERLSNA
+24 
-35 TLSSNTAFTSGAK
+35 TSGYFVTVGTGEKIHYNSNPTRSKPKVTETQKQAAEARVQQYRSAAK
-48 PQAELSKPAKITS
+48 ENASTQSGLSKPAKITS

-81 TVPEKTTTEN
+81 TVTSQTKMPSGYTTSQRSELNRLQELRRQAQVDLDVDTMNKLDAQMKAIRAQAGKQTFGDRANDTLTAIMTGSAGQYANAVGFVNNAFKDPDHNRRQIARLQESLKTGVLSDGKPVTPAMRKTIQESIDRMTKEIEEWEAEDSTTN
-91 KQGFL
+91 RIYRAAD
-96 SRLTNTVKGGLKGSL
+96 RLGEESAKATASAKEGLGSVGNTV
-111 ATNTDAM
+111 
-118 GALYESGQNARDR
+118 
-131 QNQEYLAD
+131 
-139 YKRSLDRAKRD
+139 
-150 LEAMQADNKLHPNT
+150 
-164 WSAGDLESQG
+164 
-174 YIVEDA
+174 V
-180 QRKYD
+180 
-185 AMLKVVNGNVQQK
+185 
-198 AVTASR
+198 
-204 DLSAAVQ
+204 
-211 ESSAK
+211 
-216 DIAKAKDGLGTAGQI
+216 
-231 LVDAGASLTQMAGD
+231 D
-245 AAVGVATGTSGTML
+245 AAVSLGQSTLDAVPALVTGGAAGMAPFVVRAFGGAT
-259 PFGLRALGGGT
+259 
-270 MQARQAGADIED
+270 QEARQKGADMEE
-282 QMLYGSAIAAKEIL
+282 QLLYGSAEAAKEYVTEKLFGLTLPQKMMGSAGAGGVDSIVENGIKNL
-296 TEKMFN
+296 TEK
-302 IALPFSKAYG
+302 L
-312 GGALDDVVQSSIGK
+312 
-326 AVDKFAKTDAGKKL
+326 AKTETGRKV
-340 LGGGLTLA
+340 LGGIA
-348 TSALSEGAEEFIG
+348 TWFMSGVGEGAEEIIGSAIENAFINPNLRPWEP
-361 DWLEWQ
+361 DTRTQQQKFEDAL
-367 LPRIYGGDVASAGET
+367 
-382 LTNSMYDFLVGAASG
+382 YDGLVGAVSG
-397 LMGDASGK
+397 WLGGATNLATYDASK
-405 VVSGTAN
+405 LSPARTTRSGTTVD
-412 GVQSQIATRQVGQ
+412 VQ
-425 AVKDATGNTQNTSLI
+425 
-440 SEIQKGLAADE
+440 
-451 GSKARTL
+451 
-458 AQRAQKE
+458 
-465 LDSKKTVSNKLLG
+465 
-478 KLAVENQNELRD
+478 NQNGYNE
-490 VMKGASPEAAA
+490 S
-501 KAMTEL
+501 
-507 SSTGNVSTATMAEL
+507 
-521 RASAKVSPAASEEV
+521 KVSPAASAQV

-541 AQVTQAE
+541 AQVTRAE
-548 NPDVNVLDA
+548 NPGSTVLDA

-575 AGIVQK
+575 AAIVQK

-588 SARDINKL
+588 SVRDINKL
-596 NPTSKES
+596 NPTSKEG
-603 QAIFTKLTGVQFPDG
+603 QAIFTQLTGVQFPEG

-629 RSAHDVAVQAQMESV
+629 RSAHDVAVQAEAANEIPV
-644 AIDSVEGRGAFPG
+644 DSAEGRETFPAF
-657 INRVLDNSGQETPV
+657 NRYLDENGQEIPSD
-671 NQMSEEQ
+671 QMSEEQ

-687 ETANPEA
+687 GIANPEA

-728 QNHKATREETA
+728 QNPKATREETA

-745 LKDNQTIEYR
+745 LKDNQTVEYR

-782 ESLWA
+782 EDLWQREVKRQQDLNYNKEDSRNGQGQSAVYGAGLQGQSDQRSGMDAGGLYEGTGRTESESGTRGEYGTRSEGAEAVPGGHGEGSGGLLNNDAPVRPSTAADGRTVFNEVSETAWSEDMKGQTQKFSRVGIRLRAALDRIPIPGTNRYCDGVSHLGVESIVQSDSPFFTFEQLCDHEVGHQYFFRDRTSTHTNLYKRCVEAYKNATTPEQRQAMFTSYLGEYADVYAQADKKTRDQLRADIREEIICDAYAGMNRNGYGADQLQDVIKPIIDEWCAQRDAEMQTTEQKYSIDSMAEAVGLTFEKDGQVTVFKDSKGNAVDEVTEDHIRKSPLGAVIQSAVDANLITKEQAGKQVKFFSDLYNLMLKTQDIDLLWA
-787 AEVDRQRG
+787 VSSSIGFQPLESGPRDPATVNQKSRFAGYTNNADPQYSTTVDFTTICVKTQAIIDAMSETMMRLGRGLTEDEIVNVVYKNTHEAGEPVPCPVCYVFSRWVGLGGLFEKMNLLQTQYENVDEAVLRRDIDELEGRIYDIMVERGYAIKYEKKSGKPKLNGAARDAMYKEMSNRKNELTAKKNLESLTGKKEMTAAERSELEKLNKQLDILDNWTWLRDVRLSENYEPVPPEILYNINAGKEFAEKYPESWKFRTTRGPAMGKAATPYADEHLGQILRG
-795 AGEEKY
+795 AGVSDVNKADLGDPSKNPFLKGKDGELTKTAKTKLNTSRKKIKAQNLLNGQRYQSTSDFRFEYALDYLLSFVEMQALGGKVQLY
-801 SVSESQRTKES
+801 TKVAESVPMFASVKGEVNCSLMPLGIGYRVNPDGSKTLVFS
-812 EMNAAAEQ
+812 SVTGMNAE
-820 ARRAENAATAKWMQD
+820 
-835 VLKPIGVQQVI
+835 
-846 VEYGTMGDNENAYI
+846 
-860 DSDGILHFNG
+860 
-870 DRMSGANAMIW
+870 
-881 TLGHELVH
+881 
-889 HAEFRTGETG
+889 
-899 NVSEDIIDAFS
+899 DAF
-910 KLNKA
+910 N
-915 GALSGVAK
+915 LSAK
-923 TWMDNV
+923 YDNV
-929 DGRVSELKKTYQDHE
+929 Q
-944 ASLENGDPDKVTDA
+944 PI
-958 YCREELAGDL
+958 
-968 MRIAFTEDNLL
+968 M
-979 MSLAGEKPSLLI
+979 
-991 RSKEALARLK
+991 
-1001 AQMFGNEQI
+1001 
-1010 RATVDARKALDEME
+1010 
-1024 KRFEK
+1024 
-1029 ALKTSEARAIRNE
+1029 
-1042 PGAFTDP
+1042 
-1049 DGNLI
+1049 
-1054 VENDGKGSSRMSLST
+1054 
-1069 YEESGKEILRT
+1069 
-1080 WLDDAVDNK
+1080 
-1089 QLSREDADDILNSLD
+1089 
-1104 TIYQVCKGYK
+1104 
-1114 DQYAPFSAWSDAKVV
+1114 
-1129 TDSNGNPVF
+1129 
-1138 SVVKANGD
+1138 
-1146 YSMNLDFSLVCKK
+1146 
-1159 RRTLDAVL
+1159 
-1167 NEMVRRGLADNVN
+1167 
-1180 MGQENIVRIN
+1180 
-1190 DIIRKY
+1190 
-1196 GFEAACSLCFVDAK
+1196 
-1210 RFRQAKVADDFVK
+1210 
-1223 MYNDQVN
+1223 
-1230 SLIPKGSDLKA
+1230 
-1241 SYFNFGGNS
+1241 
-1250 LIDNTGRGIES
+1250 
-1261 LSDTDLDFTKVD
+1261 
-1273 KILKTKGERTVEYK
+1273 
-1287 IAKHLKENAADRRL
+1287 
-1301 CARSDFL
+1301 
-1308 STRGFNVVKKENPA
+1308 
-1322 VLSLFNSKKGSGG
+1322 
-1335 PKSAESDVQ
+1335 
-1344 YLNEILAS
+1344 
-1352 KTFDPEKAYAVGG
+1352 
-1365 VRIQS
+1365 
-1370 FSDFVPRMVFDYVQ
+1370 
-1384 MFADMS
+1384 
-1390 AKQLPGHAYTKEEL
+1390 
-1404 FVKMFGLTGLKI
+1404 
-1416 NMSLIPKVVDGGVA
+1416 
-1430 AGLDA
+1430 
-1435 DGNYVWADE
+1435 
-1444 SFDYDIALEIQSADG
+1444 
-1459 YSKNCGTI
+1459 
-1467 AVGVSDEHIRK
+1467 VGVNNEHIR
-1478 LLADPNIR
+1478 LCMADDRITFI
-1486 MVIPY
+1486 IPY
-1491 HKSGLNPEVARM
+1491 HASGASEGRYVALMKVVGESVEDR
-1503 NKIDQFTDY
+1503 TDY
-1512 TDSQNTRHKNGNK
+1512 SEYQGDHVKSNATPAQKAAFDLRSRILTGKVGMLSESDRAVLKNN
-1525 LDKDNA
+1525 D
-1531 ADKKLLAEETNFNQR
+1531 R
-1546 LHEMGEDGDPQAVVE
+1546 LHELYKRFYGMDLDGNPSPIDPR
-1561 EYVKWCEDNDLL
+1561 YLRPDLRASG
-1573 PKFDQFVYKKIG
+1573 DVYRDPECFG
-1585 DMFVEEDGHK
+1585 V
-1595 VVDENYYKLIED
+1595 
-1607 FTVYDGGAYSPQTAV
+1607 
-1622 KMTFPTEDSAFGS
+1622 TFPIKKGKVEIPVMPFEYWDRTSTIDTADAQGEAFIEYCESLGLHPRFSGWDSHGVYHPDMDLSNTPGYWKFLGDRALYNNDGTYHEQQAIDVTNFKADY
-1635 MSELIK
+1635 LFRDKAIK
-1641 RGLEEDAILEGM
+1641 G
-1653 RSEKVGPIVDEIA
+1653 IVQPSTVND
-1666 QAMQSDEWK
+1666 
-1675 GAAEEPGKKRS
+1675 PGKTAEIVEKSVAEIQAREGV
-1686 RKRYS
+1686 KKYS
-1691 VAKIRGLMTED
+1691 IAKIRGLMTED

-1818 VEDLKA
+1818 VQDLKA
-1824 ELKASGLN
+1824 ELKKTGLN
-1832 PKSAEYKQ
+1832 PNGAEYKQ
-1840 MARDLAVKY
+1840 MARELAVKY
-1849 KPELADYSMTELHH
+1849 KPELASYSKTELHH

-1878 ENDKGGGT
+1878 ENDKGSGT

-1995 EVVCQQYGVTR
+1995 EAICQQYGVTR

-2130 ITGENDAVENEK
+2130 ITGENNAMENEK
-2142 AIRKLENEIEDINS
+2142 AIRKLENEIGDINS

-2275 GVRYPVSDRDY
+2275 GVRYSVIDSDY
-2286 MATVE
+2286 MAAVE

-2297 AQKMV
+2297 AQEMV

-2489 PDIRYSVSDREY
+2489 PDIRYS
-2501 MATVDRGDM
+2501 
-2510 ETAQKMVDEAA
+2510 
-2521 KAAGYTVEGY
+2521 
-2531 HGTGNGKFNSFK
+2531 
-2543 YGNSGI
+2543 
-2549 YMTSDEEVAKTYG
+2549 
-2562 DKVMRLYATE
+2562 
-2572 NNQLVVDANGHYF
+2572 
-2585 TSIPVPAWLAE
+2585 
-2596 EIDSFPLLKGKRNT
+2596 
-2610 DTIAM
+2610 
-2615 VAKQL
+2615 
-2620 GYSSLKIAN
+2620 
-2629 VIDSFS
+2629 
-2635 TASDTRRIAD
+2635 
-2645 DYIYFESI
+2645 
-2653 DKLRFKNSQ
+2653 
-2662 VKSADPVTYDD
+2662 
-2673 NGNVIPLS
+2673 
-2681 ERFQTTNPDIRY
+2681 
-2693 SITPEFEQWYKENF
+2693 ITPEFEQWYKENF

-2721 EYAKQKEN
+2721 EYAKQKEA
-2729 DILVSKQ
+2729 DVKSSQQ

-2777 QSLKADKKDALEK
+2777 QSLKADKKDALQK
-2790 QADIHKAELAVA
+2790 QAEIHKAELAVA

-2816 WRIYSQQQTR
+2816 WHIYSQQQAR

-2847 AEAVRTAKEV
+2847 AEAVRTTKDV

-2879 RLHVKEDAYQ
+2879 RLRIKEDAYQ

-2938 SRSAVEKLQERA
+2938 SRSAVERLQERA

-2978 VEGTRASTLVTVLG
+2978 IEGTRASTLVTVLG
-2992 GANDTVSTIYKNGLV
+2992 GANDTVATIYKNGLV

-3137 KIVQQYLSENPW
+3137 EIVQQYLAENPW
-3149 LEEKAQGIYDWWD
+3149 LEEKAQAIYDWWD
-3162 KFMRAWAVGDSI
+3162 KFMRTWAVGDSI

-3277 DGQYGKTLEVGA
+3277 DGQYGKTLEIGA
-3289 LLNGDLDARYDDAE
+3289 ILNGDLDARYDDTEA
-3303 SAGLSKV
+3303 AGLSKV

-3323 QYSAYISEDLFKSI
+3323 QYSAYVSEDLFKSI
-3337 ANVTGTVANDLEKNL
+3337 ANVTGTVANDIEKAS
-3352 IKLGNALTGPM
+3352 IKAGNALTGPM

-3372 TFALRNVSRDL
+3372 FFAVRNLSRDL
-3383 PTAITNSISGLA
+3383 PTAITNSISGMA
-3395 FPKYWAQAATEIAKN
+3395 FPKYWAQAAAEIAKN

-3435 KSMEQRDGI
+3435 NGMEKGDGI
-3444 GAKAVSAMG
+3444 ASKLVGKMG

-3539 AAKTVGRASMTAV
+3539 AARTVGRASMTTV
-3552 LFEAI
+3552 LLEAI
-3557 LYAVLKGMGR
+3557 LYAVLKGIGR

-3600 EWGAILGTPLMRML
+3600 EWGAILGTPFMRLL

-3639 QILAPREG
+3639 QIFAPREG
-3647 GGFQSDVIGF
+3647 GGWQSDVIGL
-3657 SQALDLQANKDFA
+3657 SQVLDLQANKDFA
-3670 GRTIVPYAYQQGS
+3670 GRTIAPYSLEKGS
-3683 ITQQYDENTS
+3683 KELQYNEDTS
-3693 WFAKK
+3693 WFAKQ
-3698 LGDLLNFSPMQID
+3698 LGALIHFSPMQID
-3711 YIIKDYFGDFGDLAV
+3711 YIITDYFGNFGDIAV
-3726 SATSDA
+3726 MATSDSIIN
-3732 VLKGTESLPEKATD
+3732 GTESLPEKFED
-3746 LLTGSFKT
+3746 VVKNQFVV
-3754 DNRYNNYTVSKYYD
+3754 DNRKSNYVVSKYYD
-3768 TLEKLEQTV
+3768 TLEQLDTVV
-3777 QDRKNQMEGDSYQGT
+3777 QDRLNQLGSDAYKDT
-3792 VEYQTKSALDKLY
+3792 VEYQTKTAMDKLF

-3810 ELNKQVRNSTDQE
+3810 ELNKQVREDKTDD
-3823 ERDNLKGQIAELAGQ
+3823 ERMELKGQIAELAEQ
-3838 ALEYYQD
+3838 ALSYYDD
-3845 CMDGK
+3845 CMSGK
-3850 VENPVLDAQYANL
+3850 VQNPVLDAQYASL
-3863 PSAVSKELIRLD
+3863 PSTVAKELERLD
-3875 GYSKDYGIKPTG
+3875 GYSTDYRFKPAGT
-3887 NPSAKYTD
+3887 PSKTYTD

-3914 EIYQEQYAQTFAK
+3914 DIYQEQYAQTFAK

>member
-1 MATIRDLAKKAR
+1 MANSKRKK
-13 DDAKKNRESPE
+13 
-24 NKARQERLSNA
+24 
-35 TLSSNTAFTSGAK
+35 TSGYFVTVGTGEKIRYNSNPTRSKPKATEAQKQAAEARVQQYRSAAK
-48 PQAELSKPAKITS
+48 ENASTQSGLSKPAKITS

-76 VIPEK
+76 TLTQDQQKKHTEIQLKTYQTQLDQANRDAYDWGIREEQEFLGGFVPQDVLDRTNKSKYKSSSEAKQAAQVLGQQKTSLLNQNYENRSQDILKTVNADKNASSALKTAQGLEGLQRKIRYELEWSSAEGIDRSSAETRKLGLQYGLTEAECKNIWSMQAAITKKLKQAKAAVEK
-81 TVPEKTTTEN
+81 TGISYDDAYEYLRRQELSKEAASKKTALEKELDDNGLEMTKHT
-91 KQGFL
+91 GL
-96 SRLTNTVKGGLKGSL
+96 SVLANMGKGVDYVAGIAGNWGHNDERNLDTYRPMNSDAMSATNYVNTVRGKVGSEIQEGATAGLKKL
-111 ATNTDAM
+111 
-118 GALYESGQNARDR
+118 GASEGVAQFGGEASKFLYDTGMSIVDNAA
-131 QNQEYLAD
+131 QMAV
-139 YKRSLDRAKRD
+139 
-150 LEAMQADNKLHPNT
+150 
-164 WSAGDLESQG
+164 AGVAG
-174 YIVEDA
+174 A
-180 QRKYD
+180 
-185 AMLKVVNGNVQQK
+185 
-198 AVTASR
+198 
-204 DLSAAVQ
+204 
-211 ESSAK
+211 
-216 DIAKAKDGLGTAGQI
+216 GTAG
-231 LVDAGASLTQMAGD
+231 T
-245 AAVGVATGTSGTML
+245 
-259 PFGLRALGGGT
+259 
-270 MQARQAGADIED
+270 
-282 QMLYGSAIAAKEIL
+282 SAI
-296 TEKMFN
+296 
-302 IALPFSKAYG
+302 
-312 GGALDDVVQSSIGK
+312 V
-326 AVDKFAKTDAGKKL
+326 
-340 LGGGLTLA
+340 
-348 TSALSEGAEEFIG
+348 
-361 DWLEWQ
+361 
-367 LPRIYGGDVASAGET
+367 
-382 LTNSMYDFLVGAASG
+382 SG
-397 LMGDASGK
+397 LMGTGAAADQMKNILDNGGTNDQAMVGGFAAGVAEALFEKVSIDALLTPKNITNFKSWAKEALKQGGVEASEEVCTELANMFTDALIRGQDSDFQRAIAYYQTEEGGKLSLTEAKKKAYLDAIGQVALAGLGGFISG
-405 VVSGTAN
+405 
-412 GVQSQIATRQVGQ
+412 GVMQGVKGGVGLGNYNSALKKVGQ
-425 AVKDATGNTQNTSLI
+425 AVKDSTGNTQNTSHI
-440 SEIQKGLAADE
+440 AEIQKGLAAAE
-451 GSKARTL
+451 GSKARQL
-458 AQRAQKE
+458 AEQAQKE

-490 VMKGASPEAAA
+490 AMKEASPEAAA

-521 RASAKVSPAASEEV
+521 RASAKVSPAASAEV

-548 NPDVNVLDA
+548 NPGVNVLDA
-557 ATTLFTQQGM
+557 ATTLFTRQGM
-567 KLKTAQEK
+567 LLKTAQKK
-575 AGIVQK
+575 AQIVQD
-581 LIAGEEV
+581 LIDGKDVGVDRIKELEPTNPK
-588 SARDINKL
+588 ARAL
-596 NPTSKES
+596 
-603 QAIFTKLTGVQFPDG
+603 FTQLTGVQFPDG

-629 RSAHDVAVQAQMESV
+629 RSAHDVAVQAQLESV
-644 AIDSVEGRGAFPG
+644 AIDSAEGRETFPG

-728 QNHKATREETA
+728 QNPKATREETA

-745 LKDNQTIEYR
+745 LKDNQTVEFR

-762 QFMDMVRNAP
+762 QFMDMVRHAP
-772 TGSELTEAEA
+772 RGSELTEAEA

-835 VLKPIGVQQVI
+835 VLKPLGVQQVI

-929 DGRVSELKKTYQDHE
+929 DGRVSEIKKTYQNHE

-979 MSLAGEKPSLLI
+979 MRLAGEKPSLLI
-991 RSKEALARLK
+991 RSKEALSRLK

-1029 ALKTSEARAIRNE
+1029 ALKISDARAIRNE
-1042 PGAFTDP
+1042 PGAFTDS

-1054 VENDGKGSSRMSLST
+1054 VENDGKGSSRLSLST

-1089 QLSREDADDILNSLD
+1089 QLSREDADDILKSLD

-1444 SFDYDIALEIQSADG
+1444 SFDYDTALEIQEADG

-1546 LHEMGEDGDPQAVVE
+1546 LHEMGENGDPRAVVE

-1622 KMTFPTEDSAFGS
+1622 KMTFPTEDSAFGP

-1641 RGLEEDAILEGM
+1641 RGLEEDAILEGK

-1666 QAMQSDEWK
+1666 QAMHTDEWK
-1675 GAAEEPGKKRS
+1675 NAAKESGKKRS

-1691 VAKIRGLMTED
+1691 VEAENESTDD
-1702 SVKGKTD
+1702 SG
-1709 AEISDMVEK
+1709 M
-1718 SDIGKKFSLLNADEI
+1718 
-1733 PKKVVIAYK
+1733 
-1742 AFYAHNGQ
+1742 AFYDTEKKYSVLVEDKDTLDFLNNQKTIKTYKTMQLVDGK
-1750 LYPPMVANLTDA
+1750 LYPPMASRINGKFEDASELGKWEQATEHPELIKNGNKFKLDKGKGNGSIEAAYNPYMHSSNLVINDQFTGAYTRDNLVTVECEVPVSEVTSGYHAEYAKDSVGWHSWHTGTVAGQIRKEKGIERQVFLSRWIKPVRIVPDSEVASMYKTLLDGTDIA
-1762 DKKKA
+1762 VPDNVVTPSLRDELKKA
-1767 VSNAVSGTLKSN
+1767 GVKL
-1779 DTPVG
+1779 
-1784 LFLGAD
+1784 
-1790 IGQIGRYKS
+1790 QE
-1799 DATQFDVAFQSFWS
+1799 S
-1813 GKSKA
+1813 GK
-1818 VEDLKA
+1818 
-1824 ELKASGLN
+1824 
-1832 PKSAEYKQ
+1832 
-1840 MARDLAVKY
+1840 VKY
-1849 KPELADYSMTELHH
+1849 SITEYTDEQKREHDAAALKYFGNTDNWKETGYLTLDGKKLDFSGRHDGAPGGYRTVDHRDVSEALGLDYGGGDYSGAMVQFMAE
-1863 KKGDVVRNESKRLAV
+1863 GNIRISPESNGINL
-1878 ENDKGGGT
+1878 
-1886 LAFRPG
+1886 
-1892 WHLGLWP
+1892 
-1899 DAKQFN
+1899 
-1905 KNSAKYGPK
+1905 
-1914 SVMPDGLVF
+1914 
-1923 AKCIVAADVDYQLD
+1923 
-1937 AMELGMTEKGS
+1937 
-1948 FDRTQA
+1948 
-1954 GLPRIPVGGYYKYR
+1954 
-1968 TNADPTT
+1968 
-1975 APWLITGSMAVLE
+1975 
-1988 IMDDDMT
+1988 
-1995 EVVCQQYGVTR
+1995 
-2006 SPRESDQK
+2006 
-2014 IDLAKYG
+2014 
-2021 LKAGAVNDWAA
+2021 
-2032 SVLDAIR
+2032 SVLPTEAQERALEGYISRARGEVILDIDDTQGNTISSTEYPKGTRASKVLSDIR
-2039 DYKPGETI
+2039 
-2047 DFEGLGLKAPAPT
+2047 
-2060 ADQIAQYSKSQA
+2060 QYFK
-2072 QIDNET
+2072 DGTE
-2078 LLQQLLDEVPEAYVP
+2078 PYVP
-2093 RKLNFDDEE
+2093 NT
-2102 IQKEFARNKQDVEY
+2102 AR
-2116 YREQYLNRGGKKYS
+2116 YRYS
-2130 ITGENDAVENEK
+2130 ITGENDAMENEK

-2156 KLDLASVDGLSETE
+2156 KLDLASVDGLSEIE
-2170 IRRLR
+2170 VRRLQ
-2175 NQLTKNQYELDQRNA
+2175 NQLTKSQYELDQRNA

-2229 DVETLST
+2229 DVETLSV
-2236 EELKSGIREILQ
+2236 EELKSGIREIIQ

-2258 LQSPKF
+2258 MQSPKF

-2275 GVRYPVSDRDY
+2275 GVRYSITQDSTGRELTKEQQEFFKDSKAVDRNGNL
-2286 MATVE
+2286 
-2291 RGDMET
+2291 R
-2297 AQKMV
+2297 
-2302 DEAAKKA
+2302 
-2309 GYNSPVLYH
+2309 VLYH
-2318 GSPSFGFTQI
+2318 GTGSDFTVFDRGRIEQNFQNTGGDLGFYFTP
-2328 YTKKSNDHI
+2328 Y
-2337 SFFATDSMQTAGT
+2337 
-2350 YSGTSTVRNIGD
+2350 RN
-2362 TSESSLGMYQFYAN
+2362 
-2376 TDGMVEF
+2376 
-2383 DAKGAESNHIAL
+2383 DAKS
-2395 GQAEKDYN
+2395 
-2403 DFVYGSSWYSFAT
+2403 
-2416 AKQLAKY
+2416 Y
-2423 AKQKG
+2423 AKNATG
-2428 YTGVII
+2428 YTGDGRIVEVYLNLKNPLIVEDDGWGSAVSQADNRHNDLMRWAKAGNHDGIIVKSTDEIMEDDEADAVYIAFYPEQI
-2434 KNVVD
+2434 KNV
-2439 AANPQSRKTLSPA
+2439 ANQMPT
-2452 NVYIFFSPQ
+2452 N
-2461 SQLKSADPVTY
+2461 SA
-2472 DDNGNVIPLS
+2472 
-2482 ERFQTTS
+2482 
-2489 PDIRYSVSDREY
+2489 
-2501 MATVDRGDM
+2501 
-2510 ETAQKMVDEAA
+2510 
-2521 KAAGYTVEGY
+2521 
-2531 HGTGNGKFNSFK
+2531 
-2543 YGNSGI
+2543 
-2549 YMTSDEEVAKTYG
+2549 
-2562 DKVMRLYATE
+2562 
-2572 NNQLVVDANGHYF
+2572 
-2585 TSIPVPAWLAE
+2585 
-2596 EIDSFPLLKGKRNT
+2596 
-2610 DTIAM
+2610 
-2615 VAKQL
+2615 
-2620 GYSSLKIAN
+2620 
-2629 VIDSFS
+2629 
-2635 TASDTRRIAD
+2635 
-2645 DYIYFESI
+2645 
-2653 DKLRFKNSQ
+2653 
-2662 VKSADPVTYDD
+2662 
-2673 NGNVIPLS
+2673 
-2681 ERFQTTNPDIRY
+2681 DIRY

-2721 EYAKQKEN
+2721 EYAKQKEA
-2729 DILVSKQ
+2729 DVKSSQQ

-2777 QSLKADKKDALEK
+2777 QSLKADKKDALQK
-2790 QADIHKAELAVA
+2790 QAEIHKAELAVA
-2802 RDEKVKALKDQDLA
+2802 RDEKVKALKDKDLA

-2847 AEAVRTAKEV
+2847 AEAVRTTKEV

-2879 RLHVKEDAYQ
+2879 RLRIKEDAYQ
-2889 QKAEQRKENQKL
+2889 QKGEQRKENQKL

-2965 NQAMDIDQFAKRQ
+2965 NQALHIDELAKRQ

-3017 MKDVFLCWDIK
+3017 MKDVFLCWDVK
-3028 GKKVDQKKQALLQ
+3028 GRKVDQNKQALLQ

-3162 KFMRAWAVGDSI
+3162 KFMRTWAVGDSI

-3277 DGQYGKTLEVGA
+3277 DSQYGKTLEIGA
-3289 LLNGDLDARYDDAE
+3289 ILNGDLDARYDDADA
-3303 SAGLSKV
+3303 AGLSKV

-3337 ANVTGTVANDLEKNL
+3337 ANVTGTVANDIEKAF
-3352 IKLGNALTGPM
+3352 IKAGNALTGPM

-3372 TFALRNVSRDL
+3372 FFAVRNLSRDL
-3383 PTAITNSISGLA
+3383 PTAITNSISGMA
-3395 FPKYWAQAATEIAKN
+3395 FPKYWAQAAAEIAKN
-3410 SENWQHFQALGGT
+3410 SENWKHFQALGGT

-3435 KSMEQRDGI
+3435 NGMEKGDGI
-3444 GAKAVSAMG
+3444 ASKIVGKMG

-3539 AAKTVGRASMTAV
+3539 AARTVGRASMTTV
-3552 LFEAI
+3552 LLEAI
-3557 LYAVLKGMGR
+3557 LYAVLKGIGR

-3600 EWGAILGTPLMRML
+3600 EWGAILGTPFMRLL

-3639 QILAPREG
+3639 QLLAPREG
-3647 GGFQSDVIGF
+3647 GGWQSDIIGV

-3670 GRTIVPYAYQQGS
+3670 GRTIVPYSLEKGS
-3683 ITQQYDENTS
+3683 KELQYNEDTS
-3693 WFAKK
+3693 WFAKQ
-3698 LGDLLNFSPMQID
+3698 LGALIHFSPMQID
-3711 YIIKDYFGDFGDLAV
+3711 YIITDYFGNFGDIAV
-3726 SATSDA
+3726 MATSDA
-3732 VLKGTESLPEKATD
+3732 IINGTESMPEKLED
-3746 LLTGSFKT
+3746 VVKNQFVV
-3754 DNRYNNYTVSKYYD
+3754 DNRKSNYVVSKYYD
-3768 TLEKLEQTV
+3768 TLEQLDTVV
-3777 QDRKNQMEGDSYQGT
+3777 QDRLNQLGADAYKDT
-3792 VEYQTKSALDKLY
+3792 VEYQTKTALDKLF

-3810 ELNKQVRNSTDQE
+3810 ELNKQAREAKTDD
-3823 ERDNLKGQIAELAGQ
+3823 ERMELKGQIAELAEQ
-3838 ALEYYQD
+3838 ALSYYDD
-3845 CMDGK
+3845 CMSGK
-3850 VENPVLDAQYANL
+3850 IQNPVLDAQYASL
-3863 PSAVSKELIRLD
+3863 PSTVAKELERLD
-3875 GYSKDYGIKPTG
+3875 GYSTDYRFKPAGT
-3887 NPSAKYTD
+3887 PSKTYTD

-3914 EIYQEQYAQTFAK
+3914 DIYQEQYAQTFSK

>member
-1 MATIRDLAKKAR
+1 MASKKKLDEILKKVNSGTLSVKSDINQTRGDRNHTPRGVTSSRKTDNTTVGNAGLSKPEKVTGGTGSGATNPISTSDVKTQLQDYQTKLDQATRDSGDWSIREEMELIGGFVPKDVMERTNQSVYRSSAEAKSAAQNYSRQKNDLLKQNYQTQSETKLKEIRKDSTASSALKTAQGLEDLQRKIRYELEWSSAEGIDRSSAETRKLGLQYGLTEAECKNIWSMQAAITKKLKQAKAAVEKTGVSY
-13 DDAKKNRESPE
+13 DDAYEYLR
-24 NKARQERLSNA
+24 RQ
-35 TLSSNTAFTSGAK
+35 
-48 PQAELSKPAKITS
+48 ELSKEAASKKTALETKLDDNGLEMAKHTGLSVLANMGKGVDYVAGIVGNWGHNDERNLDTYRPMNS
-61 DVSGEA
+61 DAMFATNYVNTVRGKVGSEIQEDATAGLKRLGASDGVAQFGGEA
-67 WTRATPSQT
+67 S
-76 VIPEK
+76 K
-81 TVPEKTTTEN
+81 
-91 KQGFL
+91 FL
-96 SRLTNTVKGGLKGSL
+96 YDTGMSIVDNAAQMVVAGV
-111 ATNTDAM
+111 A
-118 GALYESGQNARDR
+118 GA
-131 QNQEYLAD
+131 
-139 YKRSLDRAKRD
+139 
-150 LEAMQADNKLHPNT
+150 
-164 WSAGDLESQG
+164 
-174 YIVEDA
+174 
-180 QRKYD
+180 
-185 AMLKVVNGNVQQK
+185 
-198 AVTASR
+198 
-204 DLSAAVQ
+204 
-211 ESSAK
+211 
-216 DIAKAKDGLGTAGQI
+216 GTAG
-231 LVDAGASLTQMAGD
+231 T
-245 AAVGVATGTSGTML
+245 
-259 PFGLRALGGGT
+259 
-270 MQARQAGADIED
+270 
-282 QMLYGSAIAAKEIL
+282 SAI
-296 TEKMFN
+296 
-302 IALPFSKAYG
+302 
-312 GGALDDVVQSSIGK
+312 V
-326 AVDKFAKTDAGKKL
+326 
-340 LGGGLTLA
+340 
-348 TSALSEGAEEFIG
+348 
-361 DWLEWQ
+361 
-367 LPRIYGGDVASAGET
+367 
-382 LTNSMYDFLVGAASG
+382 SG
-397 LMGDASGK
+397 LMGTGAAADQMKNILDNGGTNDQAMVGGFAAGVAEALFEKVSIDALLTPKNITNFKSWAKEALKQGGVEASEEVCTELANMFTDALIRGQDSDFQRAIAVYQTEEGGGLSLAEAKKKAYLDAIGQVALAGLGGFISG
-405 VVSGTAN
+405 
-412 GVQSQIATRQVGQ
+412 GVMQGVKGGVGLRNYNSTLKKVGQ
-425 AVKDATGNTQNTSLI
+425 AVKDSTGNTRNTSHI
-440 SEIQKGLAADE
+440 AEIQKGLAAAE
-451 GSKARTL
+451 GSKARQL
-458 AQRAQKE
+458 AEQAQKE

-490 VMKGASPEAAA
+490 AMKEASPEAAA

-521 RASAKVSPAASEEV
+521 RASAKVSPAASAEV

-548 NPDVNVLDA
+548 NPGVNVLDA

-588 SARDINKL
+588 SVRDINKL

-603 QAIFTKLTGVQFPDG
+603 QDIFTQLTGVRFPEG

-629 RSAHDVAVQAQMESV
+629 RSANTAAVQA
-644 AIDSVEGRGAFPG
+644 R
-657 INRVLDNSGQETPV
+657 
-671 NQMSEEQ
+671 EQ
-678 ILEQAKTVR
+678 QRAQQ
-687 ETANPEA
+687 
-694 DARAAQALAQMRG
+694 AAQEAVFQQAAMERVQSVQEQQTPTAQQYIAQHTGENDAKAVSRLAQMRG

-716 LSFKEFSDFIKQ
+716 LSFKEFSDFVKQ
-728 QNHKATREETA
+728 QNPKTTREATA

-745 LKDNQTIEYR
+745 LKDNQTVEFR
-755 GQRLSHM
+755 GQRLSHQ

-772 TGSELTEAEA
+772 RGSELTEAEA

-795 AGEEKY
+795 AGEEKF

-846 VEYGTMGDNENAYI
+846 VEYGTMGETENAYI
-860 DSDGILHFNG
+860 DSNGILHFNG

-915 GALSGVAK
+915 GALSGIAK

-929 DGRVSELKKTYQDHE
+929 DDRVSEIKKTYQNHE

-979 MSLAGEKPSLLI
+979 MRLAGEKPSLLI
-991 RSKEALARLK
+991 RSKEALSRLK

-1024 KRFEK
+1024 ERFEK

-1042 PGAFTDP
+1042 PGAFTDS

-1054 VENDGKGSSRMSLST
+1054 VENDGKGSSRLSLST

-1546 LHEMGEDGDPQAVVE
+1546 LHEMGADGDPQAVVE

-1573 PKFDQFVYKKIG
+1573 PKFDRFVYKKIG

-1622 KMTFPTEDSAFGS
+1622 KMTFPTEDNAFGS

-1641 RGLEEDAILEGM
+1641 RGLEEDAILDGM
-1653 RSEKVGPIVDEIA
+1653 RSEKVGPIVDEIS
-1666 QAMQSDEWK
+1666 QAMQTDEWK
-1675 GAAEEPGKKRS
+1675 GAAEEPGKKRG

-1691 VAKIRGLMTED
+1691 IEAENEATDD
-1702 SVKGKTD
+1702 SG
-1709 AEISDMVEK
+1709 M
-1718 SDIGKKFSLLNADEI
+1718 
-1733 PKKVVIAYK
+1733 
-1742 AFYAHNGQ
+1742 AFYDTEKKYSVLVEDKDTLDFLNNQKTIKTYKTMQLVDGK
-1750 LYPPMVANLTDA
+1750 LYPPMASRINGKFEDASELGKWEQATEHPELIKNGNKFKLDKGKGNGSIEAAYNPYMHSSNLVINDQFTGAYTRDNLVTVECEVPVSEVTSGYHAEYAKDSVGWHSWHTGTVAGQIRKEKGIERQVLLSRWIKPVRIVPDSEVASMYKTLLDGTDIA
-1762 DKKKA
+1762 VPDNVVTPSLRNELKKA
-1767 VSNAVSGTLKSN
+1767 GVKL
-1779 DTPVG
+1779 
-1784 LFLGAD
+1784 
-1790 IGQIGRYKS
+1790 QE
-1799 DATQFDVAFQSFWS
+1799 S
-1813 GKSKA
+1813 GK
-1818 VEDLKA
+1818 
-1824 ELKASGLN
+1824 
-1832 PKSAEYKQ
+1832 
-1840 MARDLAVKY
+1840 
-1849 KPELADYSMTELHH
+1849 
-1863 KKGDVVRNESKRLAV
+1863 VR
-1878 ENDKGGGT
+1878 
-1886 LAFRPG
+1886 
-1892 WHLGLWP
+1892 
-1899 DAKQFN
+1899 
-1905 KNSAKYGPK
+1905 
-1914 SVMPDGLVF
+1914 
-1923 AKCIVAADVDYQLD
+1923 
-1937 AMELGMTEKGS
+1937 
-1948 FDRTQA
+1948 
-1954 GLPRIPVGGYYKYR
+1954 
-1968 TNADPTT
+1968 
-1975 APWLITGSMAVLE
+1975 
-1988 IMDDDMT
+1988 
-1995 EVVCQQYGVTR
+1995 
-2006 SPRESDQK
+2006 
-2014 IDLAKYG
+2014 
-2021 LKAGAVNDWAA
+2021 
-2032 SVLDAIR
+2032 
-2039 DYKPGETI
+2039 
-2047 DFEGLGLKAPAPT
+2047 
-2060 ADQIAQYSKSQA
+2060 
-2072 QIDNET
+2072 
-2078 LLQQLLDEVPEAYVP
+2078 
-2093 RKLNFDDEE
+2093 
-2102 IQKEFARNKQDVEY
+2102 
-2116 YREQYLNRGGKKYS
+2116 YS
-2130 ITGENDAVENEK
+2130 ITGENDAVENDAVENEK
-2142 AIRKLENEIEDINS
+2142 AIRKLENEIEDINA

-2175 NQLTKNQYELDQRNA
+2175 NQLTKSQYELDQRNA
-2190 AERKAAVRTPL
+2190 AERKAAVRTSL
-2201 QTVLDNLDNY
+2201 QSVLDNLDNY

-2221 QLTDNAWD
+2221 QLTDNVWD

-2236 EELKSGIREILQ
+2236 EELKTGIREIIQ

-2258 LQSPKF
+2258 MQSPKF

-2275 GVRYPVSDRDY
+2275 GVRYSITQDSTGRELTKEQQEFFKDSKVRDAEGRLTPV
-2286 MATVE
+2286 
-2291 RGDMET
+2291 
-2297 AQKMV
+2297 
-2302 DEAAKKA
+2302 
-2309 GYNSPVLYH
+2309 YH
-2318 GSPSFGFTQI
+2318 GTPNGGFTEFKLPK
-2328 YTKKSNDHI
+2328 Y
-2337 SFFATDSMQTAGT
+2337 M
-2350 YSGTSTVRNIGD
+2350 
-2362 TSESSLGMYQFYAN
+2362 SSLMSSYGPGFYFTDKNNARQYMKPVNKSKIPGTRAKLYETYLNITNPFEMSGYQHTLTKDQVVEILKNGNYDWFFEKGMFHELGLEPGSLSRDDVIEQYA
-2376 TDGMVEF
+2376 D
-2383 DAKGAESNHIAL
+2383 KLLRS
-2395 GQAEKDYN
+2395 Q
-2403 DFVYGSSWYSFAT
+2403 YGDQDVISEIVKA
-2416 AKQLAKY
+2416 
-2423 AKQKG
+2423 
-2428 YTGVII
+2428 YTGEDNNILDVLKKVTGNDGLHWKDGYGDIWVAWDANQI
-2434 KNVVD
+2434 KNVS
-2439 AANPQSRKTLSPA
+2439 NKKP
-2452 NVYIFFSPQ
+2452 
-2461 SQLKSADPVTY
+2461 
-2472 DDNGNVIPLS
+2472 
-2482 ERFQTTS
+2482 
-2489 PDIRYSVSDREY
+2489 
-2501 MATVDRGDM
+2501 
-2510 ETAQKMVDEAA
+2510 
-2521 KAAGYTVEGY
+2521 
-2531 HGTGNGKFNSFK
+2531 
-2543 YGNSGI
+2543 
-2549 YMTSDEEVAKTYG
+2549 
-2562 DKVMRLYATE
+2562 TE
-2572 NNQLVVDANGHYF
+2572 
-2585 TSIPVPAWLAE
+2585 
-2596 EIDSFPLLKGKRNT
+2596 
-2610 DTIAM
+2610 
-2615 VAKQL
+2615 
-2620 GYSSLKIAN
+2620 
-2629 VIDSFS
+2629 S
-2635 TASDTRRIAD
+2635 T
-2645 DYIYFESI
+2645 
-2653 DKLRFKNSQ
+2653 
-2662 VKSADPVTYDD
+2662 
-2673 NGNVIPLS
+2673 
-2681 ERFQTTNPDIRY
+2681 DIRY

-2736 AAKTKQDVDQRY
+2736 AAKTKQDVDRRY

-2777 QSLKADKKDALEK
+2777 QSLKDDKKDALEK
-2790 QADIHKAELAVA
+2790 QAEIHKAELAVA
-2802 RDEKVKALKDQDLA
+2802 RDEKVKELKDKDLA
-2816 WRIYSQQQTR
+2816 WRIYSQQQAR

-2834 ALKTARKEANAEK
+2834 ALKTSRKEANAEK

-2879 RLHVKEDAYQ
+2879 RLRVKEDAYQ

-2965 NQAMDIDQFAKRQ
+2965 NQALHIDELAKRQ

-3017 MKDVFLCWDIK
+3017 MKDVFLCWDAK
-3028 GKKVDQKKQALLQ
+3028 GKKVDQNKQALLQ

-3095 GKQEAHD
+3095 GKREAHD

-3162 KFMRAWAVGDSI
+3162 KFMRTWAVGDSI

-3289 LLNGDLDARYDDAE
+3289 ILNGDLDARYDDADA
-3303 SAGLSKV
+3303 AGLSKV

-3323 QYSAYISEDLFKSI
+3323 QYSAYVSEDLFKSI

-3352 IKLGNALTGPM
+3352 VKLGNALTGPM

-3372 TFALRNVSRDL
+3372 TFAVRNLSRDL
-3383 PTAITNSISGLA
+3383 PTAITNSISGMA
-3395 FPKYWAQAATEIAKN
+3395 FPKYWAQAAAEIAKN

-3430 QNGFV
+3430 QKGFV
-3435 KSMEQRDGI
+3435 NGMEKGDGLASKI
-3444 GAKAVSAMG
+3444 VSKMS

-3539 AAKTVGRASMTAV
+3539 AARTVGRASMTTV
-3552 LFEAI
+3552 LLEAI
-3557 LYAVLKGMGR
+3557 LYAVLKGIGR

-3600 EWGAILGTPLMRML
+3600 EWGAILGTPFMRLL

-3693 WFAKK
+3693 GFSKK
-3698 LGDLLNFSPMQID
+3698 LGELLNFSPMQID
-3711 YIIKDYFGDFGDLAV
+3711 YIVKDYFGDFGDLAV
-3726 SATSDA
+3726 AATSDA
-3732 VLKGTESLPEKATD
+3732 VLKGTESMPEKVAD
-3746 LLTGSFKT
+3746 LLTGSFRT
-3754 DNRYNNYTVSKYYD
+3754 DSRYSNYTVSKYYD

-3777 QDRKNQMEGDSYQGT
+3777 QDRKNQMEGDSYQDT
-3792 VEYQTKSALDKLY
+3792 VEYQTKSALEKMY

-3810 ELNKQVRNSTDQE
+3810 ELNKQVRKSTDQE
-3823 ERDNLKGQIAELAGQ
+3823 ERDNLKGQIAELAEQ
-3838 ALEYYQD
+3838 ALSYYDD
-3845 CMDGK
+3845 CMSGK
-3850 VENPVLDAQYANL
+3850 IQNPVLDAQYASL
-3863 PSAVSKELIRLD
+3863 PSTVAKELERLD
-3875 GYSKDYGIKPTG
+3875 GYSTDYRFKPAGT
-3887 NPSAKYTD
+3887 PSKAYTD

-3914 EIYQEQYAQTFAK
+3914 DIYQEQYAQTFSK

>member
-1 MATIRDLAKKAR
+1 MANSKRKK
-13 DDAKKNRESPE
+13 
-24 NKARQERLSNA
+24 
-35 TLSSNTAFTSGAK
+35 TSGYFVTVGTGEKIRYNSNPTRSKPKATEAQKQAAEARVQQYRSAAK
-48 PQAELSKPAKITS
+48 ENASTQSGLSKPAKITS

-76 VIPEK
+76 TLTQDQQKKHTEIQLKTYQTQLDQANRDAYDWGIRGEQEFLGGFVPQDVLDRTNKSKYKSSSEAKQAAQVLGQQKTSLLNQNYENRSQDILKTVNADKNASSALKTAQGLEGLQRKIRYELEWSSAEGIDRSSAETRKLGLQYGLTEAECKNIWSMQAAITKKLKQAKAAVEK
-81 TVPEKTTTEN
+81 TGISYDDAYEYLRRQELSKEAASKKTALEKELDDNGLEMTKHT
-91 KQGFL
+91 GL
-96 SRLTNTVKGGLKGSL
+96 SVLANMGKGVDYVAGITGNWGHNDERNLDTYRPMNSDAMSATNYVNTVRGKVGSEIQEGATAGLKKL
-111 ATNTDAM
+111 
-118 GALYESGQNARDR
+118 GASEGVAQFGGEASKFLYDTGMSIVDNAA
-131 QNQEYLAD
+131 QMAV
-139 YKRSLDRAKRD
+139 
-150 LEAMQADNKLHPNT
+150 
-164 WSAGDLESQG
+164 AGVAG
-174 YIVEDA
+174 A
-180 QRKYD
+180 
-185 AMLKVVNGNVQQK
+185 
-198 AVTASR
+198 
-204 DLSAAVQ
+204 
-211 ESSAK
+211 
-216 DIAKAKDGLGTAGQI
+216 GTAG
-231 LVDAGASLTQMAGD
+231 T
-245 AAVGVATGTSGTML
+245 
-259 PFGLRALGGGT
+259 
-270 MQARQAGADIED
+270 
-282 QMLYGSAIAAKEIL
+282 SAI
-296 TEKMFN
+296 
-302 IALPFSKAYG
+302 
-312 GGALDDVVQSSIGK
+312 V
-326 AVDKFAKTDAGKKL
+326 
-340 LGGGLTLA
+340 
-348 TSALSEGAEEFIG
+348 
-361 DWLEWQ
+361 
-367 LPRIYGGDVASAGET
+367 
-382 LTNSMYDFLVGAASG
+382 SG
-397 LMGDASGK
+397 LMGTGAAADQMKNILDNGGTNDQAMVGGFAAGVAEALFEKVSIDALLTPKNITNFKSWAKETLKQGGVEASEEVCTELANMFTDALIRGQDSDFQRAIAYYQTEEGGKLSLTEAKKKAYLDAIGQVALAGLGGFISG
-405 VVSGTAN
+405 
-412 GVQSQIATRQVGQ
+412 GVMQGVKGGVGLGNYNSALKKVGQ
-425 AVKDATGNTQNTSLI
+425 AVKDSTGNTQNTSHI
-440 SEIQKGLAADE
+440 AEIQKGLAAAE
-451 GSKARTL
+451 GSKARQL
-458 AQRAQKE
+458 AEQAQKE

-490 VMKGASPEAAA
+490 AMKEASPEAAA

-521 RASAKVSPAASEEV
+521 RASAKVSPAASAEV

-548 NPDVNVLDA
+548 NPGVNVLDA
-557 ATTLFTQQGM
+557 ATTLFTRQGM
-567 KLKTAQEK
+567 LLKTAQKK
-575 AGIVQK
+575 AQIVQD
-581 LIAGEEV
+581 LIDGKDVGVDRIKELEPTNPK
-588 SARDINKL
+588 ARAL
-596 NPTSKES
+596 
-603 QAIFTKLTGVQFPDG
+603 FTQLTGVQFPDG

-629 RSAHDVAVQAQMESV
+629 RSAHDVAVQAQLESV
-644 AIDSVEGRGAFPG
+644 AIDSAEGRETFPG

-728 QNHKATREETA
+728 QNPKATREETA

-745 LKDNQTIEYR
+745 LKDNQTVEFR
-755 GQRLSHM
+755 GQRISHM

-772 TGSELTEAEA
+772 RGSELTEAEA

-835 VLKPIGVQQVI
+835 VLKPLGVQQVI

-860 DSDGILHFNG
+860 DSDGTLHFNG

-929 DGRVSELKKTYQDHE
+929 DGRVSEIKKTYQNHE

-979 MSLAGEKPSLLI
+979 MRLAGEKPSLLI
-991 RSKEALARLK
+991 RSKEALSRLK

-1029 ALKTSEARAIRNE
+1029 ALKISDARAIRNE
-1042 PGAFTDP
+1042 PGAFTDS

-1054 VENDGKGSSRMSLST
+1054 VENDGKGSSRLSLST

-1114 DQYAPFSAWSDAKVV
+1114 DKYAPFSAWSDAKVV

-1546 LHEMGEDGDPQAVVE
+1546 LHEMGENGDPRAVVE

-1622 KMTFPTEDSAFGS
+1622 KMTFPTEDSAFGP

-1675 GAAEEPGKKRS
+1675 GAAEEPGKKQS

-1691 VAKIRGLMTED
+1691 VAEVRGLMTED

-1718 SDIGKKFSLLNADEI
+1718 SDIGKRFSLLNADEI

-1818 VEDLKA
+1818 VQDLKA
-1824 ELKASGLN
+1824 ELKKTGLN
-1832 PKSAEYKQ
+1832 PNGAEYKQ
-1840 MARDLAVKY
+1840 MARELAVKY
-1849 KPELADYSMTELHH
+1849 KPELASYSKTELHH

-1878 ENDKGGGT
+1878 ENDKGSGT

-1995 EVVCQQYGVTR
+1995 EAICQQYGVTR

-2130 ITGENDAVENEK
+2130 ITGKNDALENEK

-2156 KLDLASVDGLSETE
+2156 KLDLASVDGLSEIE
-2170 IRRLR
+2170 VRRLQ
-2175 NQLTKNQYELDQRNA
+2175 NQLTKSQYELDQRNA

-2236 EELKSGIREILQ
+2236 EELKSGIREIIQ

-2258 LQSPKF
+2258 MQSPKF

-2275 GVRYPVSDRDY
+2275 GVRYSVIDSDY
-2286 MATVE
+2286 MAAVE
-2291 RGDMET
+2291 RGNMET

-2472 DDNGNVIPLS
+2472 DDHGNVIPLS

-2489 PDIRYSVSDREY
+2489 
-2501 MATVDRGDM
+2501 
-2510 ETAQKMVDEAA
+2510 
-2521 KAAGYTVEGY
+2521 
-2531 HGTGNGKFNSFK
+2531 
-2543 YGNSGI
+2543 
-2549 YMTSDEEVAKTYG
+2549 
-2562 DKVMRLYATE
+2562 
-2572 NNQLVVDANGHYF
+2572 
-2585 TSIPVPAWLAE
+2585 
-2596 EIDSFPLLKGKRNT
+2596 
-2610 DTIAM
+2610 
-2615 VAKQL
+2615 
-2620 GYSSLKIAN
+2620 
-2629 VIDSFS
+2629 
-2635 TASDTRRIAD
+2635 
-2645 DYIYFESI
+2645 
-2653 DKLRFKNSQ
+2653 
-2662 VKSADPVTYDD
+2662 
-2673 NGNVIPLS
+2673 
-2681 ERFQTTNPDIRY
+2681 PDIRY

-2721 EYAKQKEN
+2721 EYAKQKEA
-2729 DILVSKQ
+2729 DVKSSQQ

-2777 QSLKADKKDALEK
+2777 QSLKADKKDALQK
-2790 QADIHKAELAVA
+2790 QAEIHKAELAVA

-2816 WRIYSQQQTR
+2816 WRIYSQQQAR

-2879 RLHVKEDAYQ
+2879 RLRIKEDAYQ

-2965 NQAMDIDQFAKRQ
+2965 NQALHIDELAKRQ

-3017 MKDVFLCWDIK
+3017 MKDVFLCWDVK
-3028 GKKVDQKKQALLQ
+3028 GRKVDQNKQALLQ

-3277 DGQYGKTLEVGA
+3277 DGQYRKTMEIGA
-3289 LLNGDLDARYDDAE
+3289 ILNGDLDARYDDAE
-3303 SAGLSKV
+3303 AAGLSKV

-3323 QYSAYISEDLFKSI
+3323 QYSAYVSEDLFKSI
-3337 ANVTGTVANDLEKNL
+3337 ANVTGTVANDIEKAF
-3352 IKLGNALTGPM
+3352 IKAGNALTGPM

-3372 TFALRNVSRDL
+3372 FFAVRNLSRDL
-3383 PTAITNSISGLA
+3383 PTAITNSISGMA
-3395 FPKYWAQAATEIAKN
+3395 FPKYWAQAAAEIAKN
-3410 SENWQHFQALGGT
+3410 SENWKHFQALGGT

-3435 KSMEQRDGI
+3435 NGMEKGDGI
-3444 GAKAVSAMG
+3444 ASKIVGKMG

-3539 AAKTVGRASMTAV
+3539 AARTVGRASMTTV
-3552 LFEAI
+3552 LLEAI
-3557 LYAVLKGMGR
+3557 LYAVLKGIGR

-3600 EWGAILGTPLMRML
+3600 EWGAILGTPFMRLL

-3639 QILAPREG
+3639 QLLAPREG
-3647 GGFQSDVIGF
+3647 GGWQSDIIGV

-3670 GRTIVPYAYQQGS
+3670 GRTIVPYSLEKGS
-3683 ITQQYDENTS
+3683 KELQYNEDTS
-3693 WFAKK
+3693 WFAKQ
-3698 LGDLLNFSPMQID
+3698 LGALIHFSPMQID
-3711 YIIKDYFGDFGDLAV
+3711 YIITDYFGNFGDIAV
-3726 SATSDA
+3726 MATSDA
-3732 VLKGTESLPEKATD
+3732 IINGTESMPEKLED
-3746 LLTGSFKT
+3746 VVKNQFVV
-3754 DNRYNNYTVSKYYD
+3754 DNRKSNYVVSKYYD
-3768 TLEKLEQTV
+3768 TLEQLDTVV
-3777 QDRKNQMEGDSYQGT
+3777 QDRLNQLGADAYKDT
-3792 VEYQTKSALDKLY
+3792 VEYQTKTALDKLF

-3810 ELNKQVRNSTDQE
+3810 ELNKQAREAKTDD
-3823 ERDNLKGQIAELAGQ
+3823 ERMELKGQIAELAEQ
-3838 ALEYYQD
+3838 ALSYYDD
-3845 CMDGK
+3845 CMSGK
-3850 VENPVLDAQYANL
+3850 IQNPVLDAQYASL
-3863 PSAVSKELIRLD
+3863 PSTVAKELERLD
-3875 GYSKDYGIKPTG
+3875 GYSTDYRFKPAGT
-3887 NPSAKYTD
+3887 PSKTYTD

-3914 EIYQEQYAQTFAK
+3914 DIYQEQYAQTFSK

>member
-1 MATIRDLAKKAR
+1 MASKKKL
-13 DDAKKNRESPE
+13 DEILKKVNSG
-24 NKARQERLSNA
+24 
-35 TLSSNTAFTSGAK
+35 TLSVKSDINQTRGDRNHTQRGVTSSRKTDNTAVGNAG
-48 PQAELSKPAKITS
+48 LSKPTKITA

-76 VIPEK
+76 KTPERNADGSVNLGSRFNNTLGQYGAGNIDLRNRPQYKNEDGSISTVDGTSFNIDGKEVLLPAVWMKNGNPYHSYDDNEIIQHYYDTGEYLGKFDSVKEANEYAQQLHLAQEYLYSSPSQTTLTQDQLKTYQAQMDQANRDAYDWGIREDMENIGGVVPQDVLDRTNKSKYKSSAEAKQAAQVLGQQKTYLLNQNYENRSQGLLKTVNADKNASSALKTAQGLEDLQRKIRDELEWSSAEGIDRSSAETRKLGLQYGLTEAECKNIWSMQAAITKKLKQAKAAVEK
-81 TVPEKTTTEN
+81 TGVSYDDVYEYLRRQELSKKAASKKTALETKLDDNGLEMAKHTGLSVLANMGKGVDYVAGIVGNWGHNDERNLDTYRPMNSDAMSATNYVNTVRGKVGSEIQEDATAGLKKLGASEGVAQFGGEASKFLYDTGMSIADNAAMMAVAGVAGAGTAGTSAIVSGFMGTGAAADQMKNILDNGGTNDQAMVGGFAAGVAETLFEKVSIDALLSPKNITSFKGWAKEAL
-91 KQGFL
+91 KQGGVEASEEVCTELANMFTDALIRGQDSDFQRAIAYYQTEEGGGL
-96 SRLTNTVKGGLKGSL
+96 SLAAAKKKAYLDALGQVALAGLGGFISGGVMQGVKGG
-111 ATNTDAM
+111 
-118 GALYESGQNARDR
+118 
-131 QNQEYLAD
+131 
-139 YKRSLDRAKRD
+139 
-150 LEAMQADNKLHPNT
+150 
-164 WSAGDLESQG
+164 
-174 YIVEDA
+174 V
-180 QRKYD
+180 
-185 AMLKVVNGNVQQK
+185 
-198 AVTASR
+198 
-204 DLSAAVQ
+204 
-211 ESSAK
+211 
-216 DIAKAKDGLGTAGQI
+216 
-231 LVDAGASLTQMAGD
+231 
-245 AAVGVATGTSGTML
+245 
-259 PFGLRALGGGT
+259 GLRN
-270 MQARQAGADIED
+270 
-282 QMLYGSAIAAKEIL
+282 YNSAMK
-296 TEKMFN
+296 N
-302 IALPFSKAYG
+302 
-312 GGALDDVVQSSIGK
+312 
-326 AVDKFAKTDAGKKL
+326 
-340 LGGGLTLA
+340 
-348 TSALSEGAEEFIG
+348 
-361 DWLEWQ
+361 
-367 LPRIYGGDVASAGET
+367 
-382 LTNSMYDFLVGAASG
+382 
-397 LMGDASGK
+397 
-405 VVSGTAN
+405 
-412 GVQSQIATRQVGQ
+412 VGQ
-425 AVKDATGNTQNTSLI
+425 AVKDSTGNTRNTSHI
-440 SEIQKGLAADE
+440 AEIQKGLAAAE
-451 GSKARTL
+451 GSKARQL
-458 AQRAQKE
+458 AEQAQKE

-490 VMKGASPEAAA
+490 AMKEASPEAAA

-521 RASAKVSPAASEEV
+521 RASAKVSPAASAEV

-548 NPDVNVLDA
+548 NPGVNVLDA

-588 SARDINKL
+588 SVRDINKL

-603 QAIFTKLTGVQFPDG
+603 QAIFTQLTGVRFPEG

-629 RSAHDVAVQAQMESV
+629 RSANTAAVQA
-644 AIDSVEGRGAFPG
+644 
-657 INRVLDNSGQETPV
+657 
-671 NQMSEEQ
+671 
-678 ILEQAKTVR
+678 R
-687 ETANPEA
+687 EPQRAQQ
-694 DARAAQALAQMRG
+694 AAQEAVFQQAAMERVQSVQEQQTPTAQQYIAQHTGENDAKAVSRLAQMRG

-716 LSFKEFSDFIKQ
+716 LSFKEFSDFVKQ
-728 QNHKATREETA
+728 QNPKTTREATA

-745 LKDNQTIEYR
+745 LKDNQTVEFR

-772 TGSELTEAEA
+772 RGSELTEAEA

-795 AGEEKY
+795 AGEEKF

-846 VEYGTMGDNENAYI
+846 VEYGTMGETENAYI
-860 DSDGILHFNG
+860 DSNGILHFNG

-915 GALSGVAK
+915 GALSGIAK

-929 DGRVSELKKTYQDHE
+929 DDRVSEIKKTYQNHE

-968 MRIAFTEDNLL
+968 MRIAFTEDNML
-979 MSLAGEKPSLLI
+979 MRLAGEKPSLLI
-991 RSKEALARLK
+991 RSKEALSRLK

-1024 KRFEK
+1024 ERFEK

-1042 PGAFTDP
+1042 PGAFTDS

-1054 VENDGKGSSRMSLST
+1054 VENDGKGSSRLSLST

-1546 LHEMGEDGDPQAVVE
+1546 LHEMGEDGDPQAVIE

-1607 FTVYDGGAYSPQTAV
+1607 FTVYDGGAYSPQTSV
-1622 KMTFPTEDSAFGS
+1622 EMNFPTEDSAFGS
-1635 MSELIK
+1635 MPELIK

-1653 RSEKVGPIVDEIA
+1653 RSEKVGSIVDEIA
-1666 QAMQSDEWK
+1666 QAMHTDEWK
-1675 GAAEEPGKKRS
+1675 NAAEEPGKKRG

-1691 VAKIRGLMTED
+1691 IEAENEATDD
-1702 SVKGKTD
+1702 SG
-1709 AEISDMVEK
+1709 M
-1718 SDIGKKFSLLNADEI
+1718 
-1733 PKKVVIAYK
+1733 
-1742 AFYAHNGQ
+1742 AFYDTEKKYSVLVEDKDTLDFLNNQKTIKTYKTMQLVDGK
-1750 LYPPMVANLTDA
+1750 LYPPMASRINGKFEDASELGKWEQATEHPELIKTGNKFKLDKGKGNGSIKAAYNPYMHSSNLVINDQFTGAYTRDNLVTVECEVPVSEVTSGYHAEYAKDSVGWHSWHTGTVA
-1762 DKKKA
+1762 
-1767 VSNAVSGTLKSN
+1767 
-1779 DTPVG
+1779 
-1784 LFLGAD
+1784 
-1790 IGQIGRYKS
+1790 GQIRKEKGIERQVFLSRWIKPVRILS
-1799 DATQFDVAFQSFWS
+1799 DAEVASIYKTLLDGTDIAVPDNVVTPALRNELQKAGVKLQES
-1813 GKSKA
+1813 GK
-1818 VEDLKA
+1818 
-1824 ELKASGLN
+1824 
-1832 PKSAEYKQ
+1832 
-1840 MARDLAVKY
+1840 
-1849 KPELADYSMTELHH
+1849 
-1863 KKGDVVRNESKRLAV
+1863 VR
-1878 ENDKGGGT
+1878 
-1886 LAFRPG
+1886 
-1892 WHLGLWP
+1892 
-1899 DAKQFN
+1899 
-1905 KNSAKYGPK
+1905 
-1914 SVMPDGLVF
+1914 
-1923 AKCIVAADVDYQLD
+1923 
-1937 AMELGMTEKGS
+1937 
-1948 FDRTQA
+1948 
-1954 GLPRIPVGGYYKYR
+1954 
-1968 TNADPTT
+1968 
-1975 APWLITGSMAVLE
+1975 
-1988 IMDDDMT
+1988 
-1995 EVVCQQYGVTR
+1995 
-2006 SPRESDQK
+2006 
-2014 IDLAKYG
+2014 
-2021 LKAGAVNDWAA
+2021 
-2032 SVLDAIR
+2032 
-2039 DYKPGETI
+2039 
-2047 DFEGLGLKAPAPT
+2047 
-2060 ADQIAQYSKSQA
+2060 
-2072 QIDNET
+2072 
-2078 LLQQLLDEVPEAYVP
+2078 
-2093 RKLNFDDEE
+2093 
-2102 IQKEFARNKQDVEY
+2102 
-2116 YREQYLNRGGKKYS
+2116 YS
-2130 ITGENDAVENEK
+2130 ITGENDAVENDAVENEK

-2170 IRRLR
+2170 VRRLQ
-2175 NQLTKNQYELDQRNA
+2175 NQLTKSQYELDQRNA

-2221 QLTDNAWD
+2221 QLTDNVWD

-2236 EELKSGIREILQ
+2236 EELKSGIREIIQ
-2248 ERAGDMSPLE
+2248 ERAGDLSPLE
-2258 LQSPKF
+2258 MQSPKF

-2275 GVRYPVSDRDY
+2275 GV
-2286 MATVE
+2286 
-2291 RGDMET
+2291 
-2297 AQKMV
+2297 
-2302 DEAAKKA
+2302 
-2309 GYNSPVLYH
+2309 
-2318 GSPSFGFTQI
+2318 
-2328 YTKKSNDHI
+2328 
-2337 SFFATDSMQTAGT
+2337 
-2350 YSGTSTVRNIGD
+2350 
-2362 TSESSLGMYQFYAN
+2362 
-2376 TDGMVEF
+2376 
-2383 DAKGAESNHIAL
+2383 
-2395 GQAEKDYN
+2395 
-2403 DFVYGSSWYSFAT
+2403 
-2416 AKQLAKY
+2416 
-2423 AKQKG
+2423 
-2428 YTGVII
+2428 
-2434 KNVVD
+2434 
-2439 AANPQSRKTLSPA
+2439 
-2452 NVYIFFSPQ
+2452 
-2461 SQLKSADPVTY
+2461 
-2472 DDNGNVIPLS
+2472 
-2482 ERFQTTS
+2482 
-2489 PDIRYSVSDREY
+2489 
-2501 MATVDRGDM
+2501 
-2510 ETAQKMVDEAA
+2510 
-2521 KAAGYTVEGY
+2521 
-2531 HGTGNGKFNSFK
+2531 
-2543 YGNSGI
+2543 
-2549 YMTSDEEVAKTYG
+2549 
-2562 DKVMRLYATE
+2562 
-2572 NNQLVVDANGHYF
+2572 
-2585 TSIPVPAWLAE
+2585 
-2596 EIDSFPLLKGKRNT
+2596 
-2610 DTIAM
+2610 
-2615 VAKQL
+2615 
-2620 GYSSLKIAN
+2620 
-2629 VIDSFS
+2629 
-2635 TASDTRRIAD
+2635 
-2645 DYIYFESI
+2645 
-2653 DKLRFKNSQ
+2653 
-2662 VKSADPVTYDD
+2662 
-2673 NGNVIPLS
+2673 
-2681 ERFQTTNPDIRY
+2681 RY

-2729 DILVSKQ
+2729 DLLVSKQ

-2777 QSLKADKKDALEK
+2777 QSMKADKTDALQK
-2790 QADIHKAELAVA
+2790 QAEIHKAELAVA
-2802 RDEKVKALKDQDLA
+2802 RDEKVKALKDKDLA
-2816 WRIYSQQQTR
+2816 WRIYSQQQAR

-2834 ALKTARKEANAEK
+2834 ALKTSRKEANAEK

-2879 RLHVKEDAYQ
+2879 RLRVKEDAYQ

-2911 DSKLAAKKR
+2911 DSKRVAQKR

-2965 NQAMDIDQFAKRQ
+2965 NQALHIDELAKRQ

-3028 GKKVDQKKQALLQ
+3028 GKKVDQDKQALLQ

-3095 GKQEAHD
+3095 GKREAHD

-3162 KFMRAWAVGDSI
+3162 KFMRTWAVGDSI

-3206 GANGASIGKAVK
+3206 GSNGASIGKAVK

-3277 DGQYGKTLEVGA
+3277 DGQYGKTMEVGA
-3289 LLNGDLDARYDDAE
+3289 ILNGDLDARYDDAE
-3303 SAGLSKV
+3303 TAGLSKV

-3323 QYSAYISEDLFKSI
+3323 QYSAYVSEDLFKSI

-3352 IKLGNALTGPM
+3352 VKLGNALTGPM

-3372 TFALRNVSRDL
+3372 TFAVRNLSRDL
-3383 PTAITNSISGLA
+3383 PTAITNSISGMA
-3395 FPKYWAQAATEIAKN
+3395 FPKYWAQAAAEIAKN

-3435 KSMEQRDGI
+3435 NGMEKGDGI
-3444 GAKAVSAMG
+3444 ASKIVGKMG

-3539 AAKTVGRASMTAV
+3539 AVRTVGRASMTTV
-3552 LFEAI
+3552 LLEAI
-3557 LYAVLKGMGR
+3557 LYAVLKGIGR

-3600 EWGAILGTPLMRML
+3600 EWGAILGTPFMRLL

-3647 GGFQSDVIGF
+3647 GGWQSDMIGF

-3683 ITQQYDENTS
+3683 LTQQYDENTS

-3698 LGDLLNFSPMQID
+3698 LGELLNFSPMQVD

-3726 SATSDA
+3726 AATSDA
-3732 VLKGTESLPEKATD
+3732 VLKGTESMPEKVAD
-3746 LLTGSFKT
+3746 LLTGSFRT
-3754 DNRYNNYTVSKYYD
+3754 DNRYSNYTVSKYYD

-3777 QDRKNQMEGDSYQGT
+3777 QDRKNQMEGDSYQDT
-3792 VEYQTKSALDKLY
+3792 VEYQTKSALEKLY

-3823 ERDNLKGQIAELAGQ
+3823 ERDNLKGQIAELAEQ
-3838 ALEYYQD
+3838 ALSYYDD
-3845 CMDGK
+3845 CMSGK
-3850 VENPVLDAQYANL
+3850 IQNPVLDAQYASL
-3863 PSAVSKELIRLD
+3863 PSTVAKELERLD
-3875 GYSKDYGIKPTG
+3875 GYSTDYRFKPTG

-3914 EIYQEQYAQTFAK
+3914 EIYQEQYAQTFSK

>member
-1 MATIRDLAKKAR
+1 MASKKKL
-13 DDAKKNRESPE
+13 DEILKKVNSG
-24 NKARQERLSNA
+24 
-35 TLSSNTAFTSGAK
+35 TLSVKSDINQTRGDRNHTQRGVTSSRKTDNTTVGNVG
-48 PQAELSKPAKITS
+48 LSKPAKITS

-76 VIPEK
+76 KTPERNADGSVNLGSRFNNTLGQYGAGNIDLRNRPQYK
-81 TVPEKTTTEN
+81 NEDGSISTVDGTSFNIDGKEVLLPAVWMKNGNPYHSYDDNEIIQHYYDTGEYLGK
-91 KQGFL
+91 FD
-96 SRLTNTVKGGLKGSL
+96 SVKEANEYAQQLHL
-111 ATNTDAM
+111 A
-118 GALYESGQNARDR
+118 
-131 QNQEYLAD
+131 QEYLYSSPSRTTLTQDKQKKHTEIQLKTYQTQLDQATRD
-139 YKRSLDRAKRD
+139 ANDWSIREEQEFLGGFVPQDVLDRTNKSKYKSSSEAKQAAQALGQQKTSLLNQNYENRSQDILKTVNADRTASSALKTAQGLED
-150 LEAMQADNKLHPNT
+150 LQRKIRYELEWSSAEGIDRSSAETRKLGLQYGLTEAECKNIWSMQAAITKKLKQAKAAVEKTGVSYDDAYEYLRRQELSQEAASKKTALEKELDDNVLEMAKHTGLSVLANMGKGVDYV
-164 WSAGDLESQG
+164 AGIAGNWGHNDERNLDTYRPMNS
-174 YIVEDA
+174 
-180 QRKYD
+180 D
-185 AMLKVVNGNVQQK
+185 AMSATNYVNTVRGKVGSEIQEGATAGLKN
-198 AVTASR
+198 
-204 DLSAAVQ
+204 LSASEGVAQFGGEASKFLYDTGMSIVDNAAMMAV
-211 ESSAK
+211 AGV
-216 DIAKAKDGLGTAGQI
+216 AGAGTAG
-231 LVDAGASLTQMAGD
+231 T
-245 AAVGVATGTSGTML
+245 
-259 PFGLRALGGGT
+259 
-270 MQARQAGADIED
+270 
-282 QMLYGSAIAAKEIL
+282 SAI
-296 TEKMFN
+296 
-302 IALPFSKAYG
+302 
-312 GGALDDVVQSSIGK
+312 V
-326 AVDKFAKTDAGKKL
+326 
-340 LGGGLTLA
+340 
-348 TSALSEGAEEFIG
+348 
-361 DWLEWQ
+361 
-367 LPRIYGGDVASAGET
+367 
-382 LTNSMYDFLVGAASG
+382 SG
-397 LMGDASGK
+397 LMGTGAAADQMKNILDNGGTNDQAMVGGFAAGVAEALFEKVSIDALLTPKNITNFKSWAKEALKQGDVEASEEVCTELANMFTDALIRGQDSDFQRAIAYYQTEEGGGLSLAEAKKKAYLDAIGQVALAGLGGFISG
-405 VVSGTAN
+405 
-412 GVQSQIATRQVGQ
+412 GVMQGVKGGVGLRNYNSAMKNVGQ
-425 AVKDATGNTQNTSLI
+425 AVKDSTGNTRNTSHI
-440 SEIQKGLAADE
+440 AEIQKGLAAAE
-451 GSKARTL
+451 GSKARQL
-458 AQRAQKE
+458 AEQAQKE

-490 VMKGASPEAAA
+490 AMKEASPEAAA

-507 SSTGNVSTATMAEL
+507 RSTGNVSTATMAEL
-521 RASAKVSPAASEEV
+521 RASAKVSPAASAEV
-535 QQTEAQ
+535 QQTEVQ
-541 AQVTQAE
+541 AQITQAE

-557 ATTLFTQQGM
+557 AATLFLEKGIT
-567 KLKTAQEK
+567 KKPFKAQEK
-575 AGIVQK
+575 AKIVQA
-581 LIAGEEV
+581 LIDGKEDV
-588 SARDINKL
+588 KNTDINKL
-596 NPTSKES
+596 NPENPKAREL
-603 QAIFTKLTGVQFPDG
+603 FTQLTGVQFPEG
-618 KVTQEQ
+618 KVTREQ

-629 RSAHDVAVQAQMESV
+629 RSAHDVAAQAREQQRAQQQAQEAAFQQSQEGMPQPPV
-644 AIDSVEGRGAFPG
+644 GTANDVPIDSPEGRADFPN
-657 INRVLDNSGQETPV
+657 INR
-671 NQMSEEQ
+671 
-678 ILEQAKTVR
+678 
-687 ETANPEA
+687 
-694 DARAAQALAQMRG
+694 
-707 EIAPDGNAL
+707 
-716 LSFKEFSDFIKQ
+716 FI
-728 QNHKATREETA
+728 
-739 RLYDQY
+739 D
-745 LKDNQTIEYR
+745 DNQTITTKD
-755 GQRLSHM
+755 GQTLNYQ
-762 QFMDMVRNAP
+762 QFADQIRNAP
-772 TGSELTEAEA
+772 VEVIPTEDEIRD
-782 ESLWA
+782 LWMQ
-787 AEVDRQRG
+787 EVARQSGR
-795 AGEEKY
+795 Y
-801 SVSESQRTKES
+801 SVDHAQTPVTMS
-812 EMNAAAEQ
+812 AVAEE

-846 VEYGTMGDNENAYI
+846 VEYGTMGETENAYI
-860 DSDGILHFNG
+860 DSNGILHFNG

-944 ASLENGDPDKVTDA
+944 VSLENGDPDKVTDA

-1029 ALKTSEARAIRNE
+1029 ALKTSDARAIRNE
-1042 PGAFTDP
+1042 PGAFTDS

-1054 VENDGKGSSRMSLST
+1054 VENDGKGSSRLSLST
-1069 YEESGKEILRT
+1069 YEESGKEILCT

-1416 NMSLIPKVVDGGVA
+1416 NMSLIPKVVDGGIA

-1435 DGNYVWADE
+1435 EGNYVWADE

-1546 LHEMGEDGDPQAVVE
+1546 LHEMGENGDPQAVVA

-1595 VVDENYYKLIED
+1595 VIDENYYKLIED
-1607 FTVYDGGAYSPQTAV
+1607 FTVYDGGVYSPQTAV

-1641 RGLEEDAILEGM
+1641 RGLKEDAILEGK

-1691 VAKIRGLMTED
+1691 VTNPNARFADQVDAFVRGDLSLSSAKTNNGIQNSAIYVRNAPTRTMIELGFGNLAAVMTQDHLGQIMAQRED
-1702 SVKGKTD
+1702 AYGNVIDAHAHQLTADQVKTAPDILQRPVMVMAANARPESMVFVSDQLDYAGRPIVVSLKANGIDIAYDGKTGPAHVVTSMYGRDGFEQFVRSAVRDGRIAYYDDARLNQLLQDMRNFQKGKRSNSSPTT
-1709 AEISDMVEK
+1709 AGYQSSGQLMSGITPNQILLSVQPNVK
-1718 SDIGKKFSLLNADEI
+1718 NPGKRKFSLSDYTIDQLLSLPGEDFDRLYKELGLDDYLLDDILAEDYSTESEGSGVDVVSEDLDTDPEEIKILYRRKGLGEEYVTEDQKAVMTSDRIKQRIEEHGASQPDYARRYITSISPKDFIDLTVYERNMDRKNFDTKVGGDFGGKMADWNYNRQLRDSEE
-1733 PKKVVIAYK
+1733 PPVLVIDK
-1742 AFYAHNGQ
+1742 STGQVIGHNGRHRMRA
-1750 LYPPMVANLTDA
+1750 LEMAGIKSVEIEVELHDEDGYMI
-1762 DKKKA
+1762 KY
-1767 VSNAVSGTLKSN
+1767 NAQTIPDLAISS
-1779 DTPVG
+1779 
-1784 LFLGAD
+1784 
-1790 IGQIGRYKS
+1790 
-1799 DATQFDVAFQSFWS
+1799 QFDTAIETRLNNIIPLNKSHQS
-1813 GKSKA
+1813 
-1818 VEDLKA
+1818 EI
-1824 ELKASGLN
+1824 
-1832 PKSAEYKQ
+1832 EYS
-1840 MARDLAVKY
+1840 Y
-1849 KPELADYSMTELHH
+1849 GETSH
-1863 KKGDVVRNESKRLAV
+1863 
-1878 ENDKGGGT
+1878 
-1886 LAFRPG
+1886 
-1892 WHLGLWP
+1892 P
-1899 DAKQFN
+1899 DA
-1905 KNSAKYGPK
+1905 
-1914 SVMPDGLVF
+1914 
-1923 AKCIVAADVDYQLD
+1923 
-1937 AMELGMTEKGS
+1937 
-1948 FDRTQA
+1948 
-1954 GLPRIPVGGYYKYR
+1954 
-1968 TNADPTT
+1968 
-1975 APWLITGSMAVLE
+1975 AV
-1988 IMDDDMT
+1988 
-1995 EVVCQQYGVTR
+1995 R
-2006 SPRESDQK
+2006 
-2014 IDLAKYG
+2014 
-2021 LKAGAVNDWAA
+2021 
-2032 SVLDAIR
+2032 
-2039 DYKPGETI
+2039 
-2047 DFEGLGLKAPAPT
+2047 
-2060 ADQIAQYSKSQA
+2060 
-2072 QIDNET
+2072 
-2078 LLQQLLDEVPEAYVP
+2078 
-2093 RKLNFDDEE
+2093 
-2102 IQKEFARNKQDVEY
+2102 
-2116 YREQYLNRGGKKYS
+2116 YS
-2130 ITGENDAVENEK
+2130 ITQDSTGRELTKEQQEFFKDSKVRDSEGRLTPVYHGTPNGGFTEFKLPKYMFSLMSSYGPGFYFTDKNNARQYMKPVNKSKIPGTRAKLYETYLNITNPFEMSGYQHTLTKDQVVEILKNGNYDWFFEKGMFHELSLKPGSLSRDDVIEQYADKLLRSQYGDQDVISEIVKAYTGEDNN
-2142 AIRKLENEIEDINS
+2142 I
-2156 KLDLASVDGLSETE
+2156 LDVLKKVTGNDGLHWKDGYGD
-2170 IRRLR
+2170 IWVAW
-2175 NQLTKNQYELDQRNA
+2175 D
-2190 AERKAAVRTPL
+2190 
-2201 QTVLDNLDNY
+2201 
-2211 RAIDL
+2211 
-2216 ESIAN
+2216 AN
-2221 QLTDNAWD
+2221 Q
-2229 DVETLST
+2229 
-2236 EELKSGIREILQ
+2236 
-2248 ERAGDMSPLE
+2248 
-2258 LQSPKF
+2258 
-2264 GVYVRKPSTSA
+2264 
-2275 GVRYPVSDRDY
+2275 
-2286 MATVE
+2286 
-2291 RGDMET
+2291 
-2297 AQKMV
+2297 
-2302 DEAAKKA
+2302 
-2309 GYNSPVLYH
+2309 
-2318 GSPSFGFTQI
+2318 
-2328 YTKKSNDHI
+2328 
-2337 SFFATDSMQTAGT
+2337 
-2350 YSGTSTVRNIGD
+2350 
-2362 TSESSLGMYQFYAN
+2362 
-2376 TDGMVEF
+2376 
-2383 DAKGAESNHIAL
+2383 
-2395 GQAEKDYN
+2395 
-2403 DFVYGSSWYSFAT
+2403 
-2416 AKQLAKY
+2416 
-2423 AKQKG
+2423 
-2428 YTGVII
+2428 I
-2434 KNVVD
+2434 KNVS
-2439 AANPQSRKTLSPA
+2439 NKKP
-2452 NVYIFFSPQ
+2452 
-2461 SQLKSADPVTY
+2461 
-2472 DDNGNVIPLS
+2472 
-2482 ERFQTTS
+2482 
-2489 PDIRYSVSDREY
+2489 
-2501 MATVDRGDM
+2501 
-2510 ETAQKMVDEAA
+2510 
-2521 KAAGYTVEGY
+2521 
-2531 HGTGNGKFNSFK
+2531 
-2543 YGNSGI
+2543 
-2549 YMTSDEEVAKTYG
+2549 
-2562 DKVMRLYATE
+2562 TE
-2572 NNQLVVDANGHYF
+2572 
-2585 TSIPVPAWLAE
+2585 
-2596 EIDSFPLLKGKRNT
+2596 
-2610 DTIAM
+2610 
-2615 VAKQL
+2615 
-2620 GYSSLKIAN
+2620 
-2629 VIDSFS
+2629 S
-2635 TASDTRRIAD
+2635 T
-2645 DYIYFESI
+2645 
-2653 DKLRFKNSQ
+2653 
-2662 VKSADPVTYDD
+2662 
-2673 NGNVIPLS
+2673 
-2681 ERFQTTNPDIRY
+2681 DIRY

-2777 QSLKADKKDALEK
+2777 QSMKADKTDALEK
-2790 QADIHKAELAVA
+2790 QAELHKAELAVA

-2816 WRIYSQQQTR
+2816 WRIYSQQQAR

-2847 AEAVRTAKEV
+2847 AEAVRTTKEV

-2879 RLHVKEDAYQ
+2879 RLRIKEDAYQ

-2938 SRSAVEKLQERA
+2938 SRSVVERLQERA

-2965 NQAMDIDQFAKRQ
+2965 NQALHIDELAKRQ

-2992 GANDTVSTIYKNGLV
+2992 GANDTVATIYKNGLV

-3115 TAQNKPIFGDSD
+3115 TAQNKPIFGDSN

-3137 KIVQQYLSENPW
+3137 EIAQQYLSENPW
-3149 LEEKAQGIYDWWD
+3149 LEEKAQGIYEWWD
-3162 KFMRAWAVGDSI
+3162 KFMRTWAVGDSI

-3277 DGQYGKTLEVGA
+3277 DGQYGKTLEVEA
-3289 LLNGDLDARYDDAE
+3289 ILNGDLDARYDDAE
-3303 SAGLSKV
+3303 AAGLSKV

-3323 QYSAYISEDLFKSI
+3323 QYSAYVSEDLFKSI
-3337 ANVTGTVANDLEKNL
+3337 ANVTGTVANDIEKTF
-3352 IKLGNALTGPM
+3352 IKAGNALTGPM

-3372 TFALRNVSRDL
+3372 FFAVRNLSRDL
-3383 PTAITNSISGLA
+3383 PTAITNSISGMA
-3395 FPKYWAQAATEIAKN
+3395 FPKYWAQAAAEIAKN

-3435 KSMEQRDGI
+3435 NGMEKGDGI
-3444 GAKAVSAMG
+3444 ASKIVGKMG

-3463 RFAEYLATID
+3463 RFAEYLATIA

-3539 AAKTVGRASMTAV
+3539 AARTVGRASMTTV
-3552 LFEAI
+3552 LLEAI
-3557 LYAVLKGMGR
+3557 LYAVLKSIGR

-3579 DTYYCIPYGKSNTFI
+3579 DTYYCIPYGKNNTFI

-3600 EWGAILGTPLMRML
+3600 EWGAILGTPFMRLL

-3639 QILAPREG
+3639 KLLAPREG
-3647 GGFQSDVIGF
+3647 GGWQSDLIGV

-3670 GRTIVPYAYQQGS
+3670 GRTIVPYSLEKGS
-3683 ITQQYDENTS
+3683 KELQYNEDTS
-3693 WFAKK
+3693 WFAKQ
-3698 LGDLLNFSPMQID
+3698 LGALIHFSPMQID
-3711 YIIKDYFGDFGDLAV
+3711 YIITDYFGNFGDIAV
-3726 SATSDA
+3726 MATSDA
-3732 VLKGTESLPEKATD
+3732 IINGTESLPEKFED
-3746 LLTGSFKT
+3746 VVKNQFVV
-3754 DNRYNNYTVSKYYD
+3754 DNRKSNYVVSKYYD
-3768 TLEKLEQTV
+3768 TLEQLDTVV
-3777 QDRKNQMEGDSYQGT
+3777 QDRLNQLGSDAYKDT
-3792 VEYQTKSALDKLY
+3792 VEYQTKTAMDKLF

-3810 ELNKQVRNSTDQE
+3810 ELNKQVREAKTDD
-3823 ERDNLKGQIAELAGQ
+3823 ERMELKGQIAELAEQ
-3838 ALEYYQD
+3838 ALSYYDD
-3845 CMDGK
+3845 CMSGK
-3850 VENPVLDAQYANL
+3850 VQNPVLDAQYASL
-3863 PSAVSKELIRLD
+3863 PSTVAKELERLD
-3875 GYSKDYGIKPTG
+3875 GYSTDYRFKPAGT
-3887 NPSAKYTD
+3887 PSKAYTD

>member
-1 MATIRDLAKKAR
+1 MATIRDLAKKVR
-13 DDAKKNRESPE
+13 DEAKKNRESSE
-24 NKARQERLSNA
+24 NKARQDRLSNA
-35 TLSSNTAFTSGAK
+35 TLSSNTAFTSAAK

-81 TVPEKTTTEN
+81 TVISQTKMPSGYTPSQEQE
-91 KQGFL
+91 L
-96 SRLTNTVKGGLKGSL
+96 SRLSKLRQEAAVNLDADTMNELDAQMKAIRAQAGKQTFGDRVTDVLTAIGAGSMGQYANAVGFVNNAFKDPDYNRRQIARMQESLKTGVLSDGKPVTPAMRKTIQESIDRMTKEIEEWEAEDSTTNRIYRAADRLGEESAKATASAKEGLGSVGNTV
-111 ATNTDAM
+111 
-118 GALYESGQNARDR
+118 
-131 QNQEYLAD
+131 
-139 YKRSLDRAKRD
+139 
-150 LEAMQADNKLHPNT
+150 
-164 WSAGDLESQG
+164 
-174 YIVEDA
+174 V
-180 QRKYD
+180 
-185 AMLKVVNGNVQQK
+185 
-198 AVTASR
+198 
-204 DLSAAVQ
+204 
-211 ESSAK
+211 
-216 DIAKAKDGLGTAGQI
+216 
-231 LVDAGASLTQMAGD
+231 D
-245 AAVGVATGTSGTML
+245 AAVSMGQSTLDAVPALVTGGAAGMAPFVVRAFGGAT
-259 PFGLRALGGGT
+259 
-270 MQARQAGADIED
+270 QEARQKGASMDE
-282 QMLYGSAIAAKEIL
+282 QLLYGTAEAAKEYV
-296 TEKMFN
+296 TEKLF
-302 IALPFSKAYG
+302 
-312 GGALDDVVQSSIGK
+312 
-326 AVDKFAKTDAGKKL
+326 
-340 LGGGLTLA
+340 GLTLPQKMMGNAGKGLADASVEGLIDAGIKKALGRIESEFGQKAIGGIA
-348 TSALSEGAEEFIG
+348 TWLASGVTEGAEEIIGSAIENAFINPNLRPWEP
-361 DWLEWQ
+361 DTRTRQQKFEDAL
-367 LPRIYGGDVASAGET
+367 
-382 LTNSMYDFLVGAASG
+382 YDGLVGAVSG
-397 LMGDASGK
+397 LMG
-405 VVSGTAN
+405 
-412 GVQSQIATRQVGQ
+412 GVTNLATYDTS
-425 AVKDATGNTQNTSLI
+425 KLNPTKNTS
-440 SEIQKGLAADE
+440 SGVTVD
-451 GSKARTL
+451 
-458 AQRAQKE
+458 AQ
-465 LDSKKTVSNKLLG
+465 
-478 KLAVENQNELRD
+478 NQSGYNE
-490 VMKGASPEAAA
+490 
-501 KAMTEL
+501 T
-507 SSTGNVSTATMAEL
+507 
-521 RASAKVSPAASEEV
+521 KVSPASSAQV

-541 AQVTQAE
+541 AQVTRAE
-548 NPDVNVLDA
+548 NPGSTVLDA

-588 SARDINKL
+588 SVRDINKL
-596 NPTSKES
+596 NPTSRDS
-603 QAIFTKLTGVQFPDG
+603 QAIFTQLTGVQFPEG

-629 RSAHDVAVQAQMESV
+629 RSANQVAV
-644 AIDSVEGRGAFPG
+644 
-657 INRVLDNSGQETPV
+657 
-671 NQMSEEQ
+671 
-678 ILEQAKTVR
+678 
-687 ETANPEA
+687 
-694 DARAAQALAQMRG
+694 DAREQQRAQQAAQEAAFQQAAAEQVQAMQDQQTPTAQQYIAQHTGENDAQAVSRLAQMRG

-728 QNHKATREETA
+728 QNPKATREATA

-745 LKDNQTIEYR
+745 LKDNQTVEYR

-782 ESLWA
+782 EDLWQREVKRQQDLNYNKEDSNGRGEDLVHSAGLSGVSDQSAGGQGSGVSEA
-787 AEVDRQRG
+787 AGRAEGDGGTRRG
-795 AGEEKY
+795 NQTGSRAGQSRE
-801 SVSESQRTKES
+801 SVSEEVSRKTGGGFRELRIGDQAVTEVLPEVYTPEMQTAVERFNGTSANVHVVLEGYPIPGTSSFADGITIRQKDGRIDVYLQATSRLSLEGRANHELSHVAMFDNPEVKYQAIRALKES
-812 EMNAAAEQ
+812 TSEQELEDLVVAYQTMYGNAYADSDDLIGDLLEEIVCDAYAGLNRANAGAPKYRSAVSAALDPQMQTYTAAYRESL
-820 ARRAENAATAKWMQD
+820 ALTDDSGNLVVESDDKGHSRFSLRTFKDSGREILDKWMRRAVVK
-835 VLKPIGVQQVI
+835 
-846 VEYGTMGDNENAYI
+846 
-860 DSDGILHFNG
+860 
-870 DRMSGANAMIW
+870 
-881 TLGHELVH
+881 
-889 HAEFRTGETG
+889 
-899 NVSEDIIDAFS
+899 
-910 KLNKA
+910 
-915 GALSGVAK
+915 
-923 TWMDNV
+923 
-929 DGRVSELKKTYQDHE
+929 
-944 ASLENGDPDKVTDA
+944 
-958 YCREELAGDL
+958 GDL
-968 MRIAFTEDNLL
+968 T
-979 MSLAGEKPSLLI
+979 
-991 RSKEALARLK
+991 
-1001 AQMFGNEQI
+1001 QQ
-1010 RATVDARKALDEME
+1010 
-1024 KRFEK
+1024 
-1029 ALKTSEARAIRNE
+1029 
-1042 PGAFTDP
+1042 
-1049 DGNLI
+1049 
-1054 VENDGKGSSRMSLST
+1054 
-1069 YEESGKEILRT
+1069 
-1080 WLDDAVDNK
+1080 
-1089 QLSREDADDILNSLD
+1089 DADDILSTID
-1104 TIYQVCKGYK
+1104 TIYDVCEKYK
-1114 DQYAPFSAWSDAKVV
+1114 DDYGPFSVWSGAKVV
-1129 TDSNGNPVF
+1129 TDEKGNPVF

-1167 NEMVRRGLADNVN
+1167 NELVQRGFADNLAL
-1180 MGQENIVRIN
+1180 GQEDIVKIN
-1190 DIIRKY
+1190 DVIREH
-1196 GFEAACSLCFVDAK
+1196 GFETACALCFVDAK
-1210 RFRQAKVADDFVK
+1210 RFRQGKVADDFVK
-1223 MYNDQVN
+1223 LYNDMVL
-1230 SLIPKGSDLKA
+1230 SLIPENSGFEA
-1241 SYFNFGGNS
+1241 QYFNFGGDSTITAVSNPIDQMPNS
-1250 LIDNTGRGIES
+1250 Q
-1261 LSDTDLDFTKVD
+1261 LDFTHINEV
-1273 KILKTKGERTVEYK
+1273 LKTYGSKTVEHK
-1287 IAKHLKENAADRRL
+1287 VAKLLKNSAQDRKLTKRG
-1301 CARSDFL
+1301 DFL
-1308 STRGFNVVKKENPA
+1308 STRGFDAINRQNPR
-1322 VLSLFNSKKGSGG
+1322 VLKLFNAKKGSGG
-1335 PKSAESDVQ
+1335 PKSAVSDVQ
-1344 YLNEILAS
+1344 YLNEVLKPNS
-1352 KTFDPEKAYAVGG
+1352 FKQEKAYAVGG

-1370 FSDFVPRMVFDYVQ
+1370 FSDYVPRMVFDYVQ
-1384 MFADMS
+1384 MIADLS
-1390 AKQLPGHAYTKEEL
+1390 AKKLPAHAYTKEEL
-1404 FVKMFGLTGLKI
+1404 FVKQFGLTGMKI
-1416 NMSLIPKVVDGGVA
+1416 NMSLIPKVVDDGIA

-1435 DGNYVWADE
+1435 DGNYAWADE
-1444 SFDYDIALEIQSADG
+1444 SFDYDEALKIQSAEG
-1459 YSKNCGTI
+1459 YSRNCGTI
-1467 AVGVSDEHIRK
+1467 AVGVSDEHIRA
-1478 LLADPNIR
+1478 LMADPDIR

-1491 HKSGLNPEVARM
+1491 HKSGLNPIVAKM
-1503 NKIDQFTDY
+1503 NKIEAFTDY
-1512 TDSQNTRHKNGNK
+1512 TDYQNTRHKDGTK
-1525 LDKDNA
+1525 LNPDNA
-1531 ADKKLLAEETNFNQR
+1531 VDKKLLKEAPNFNQR
-1546 LHEMGEDGDPQAVVE
+1546 LHELGENGDPRQVVD

-1573 PKFDQFVYKKIG
+1573 PKFDQFLYQQVDG
-1585 DMFVEEDGHK
+1585 VFVEQDGHK
-1595 VVDENYYKLIED
+1595 VIDPNYYKLIED
-1607 FTVYDGGAYSPQTAV
+1607 FTVYDGDSYVAQGPLS
-1622 KMTFPTEDSAFGS
+1622 MSFPTEDSAFGS
-1635 MSELIK
+1635 MAELIK
-1641 RGLEEDAILEGM
+1641 RGLEEDAVLEGK
-1653 RSEKVGPIVDEIA
+1653 RDSEVGAIVDEIIRGSRTTDA
-1666 QAMQSDEWK
+1666 AMQDDSGMAFYDTE
-1675 GAAEEPGKKRS
+1675 KK
-1686 RKRYS
+1686 YS
-1691 VAKIRGLMTED
+1691 VLVED
-1702 SVKGKTD
+1702 KDTLDFLNNQKTIKTYKTMQLVDGK
-1709 AEISDMVEK
+1709 
-1718 SDIGKKFSLLNADEI
+1718 
-1733 PKKVVIAYK
+1733 
-1742 AFYAHNGQ
+1742 
-1750 LYPPMVANLTDA
+1750 LYPPMASRINGKFEDASELGKWEQATEHPELIKNGNKFKLDKGKGNGSIEAAYNPYMHSSNLVINDQFTGAYTRDNLVTVECEVPVSEVTSGYHAEYAKDSVGWHSWHTGTVA
-1762 DKKKA
+1762 
-1767 VSNAVSGTLKSN
+1767 
-1779 DTPVG
+1779 
-1784 LFLGAD
+1784 
-1790 IGQIGRYKS
+1790 GQIRKEKGIERQVFLSRWIKPVRIVPDSEVASMYKTLL
-1799 DATQFDVAFQSFWS
+1799 DGTDI
-1813 GKSKA
+1813 A
-1818 VEDLKA
+1818 VPD
-1824 ELKASGLN
+1824 N
-1832 PKSAEYKQ
+1832 
-1840 MARDLAVKY
+1840 
-1849 KPELADYSMTELHH
+1849 
-1863 KKGDVVRNESKRLAV
+1863 VVTPSLRNEL
-1878 ENDKGGGT
+1878 
-1886 LAFRPG
+1886 
-1892 WHLGLWP
+1892 
-1899 DAKQFN
+1899 Q
-1905 KNSAKYGPK
+1905 
-1914 SVMPDGLVF
+1914 
-1923 AKCIVAADVDYQLD
+1923 
-1937 AMELGMTEKGS
+1937 
-1948 FDRTQA
+1948 
-1954 GLPRIPVGGYYKYR
+1954 
-1968 TNADPTT
+1968 
-1975 APWLITGSMAVLE
+1975 
-1988 IMDDDMT
+1988 
-1995 EVVCQQYGVTR
+1995 
-2006 SPRESDQK
+2006 
-2014 IDLAKYG
+2014 
-2021 LKAGAVNDWAA
+2021 KAGV
-2032 SVLDAIR
+2032 
-2039 DYKPGETI
+2039 K
-2047 DFEGLGLKAPAPT
+2047 
-2060 ADQIAQYSKSQA
+2060 
-2072 QIDNET
+2072 
-2078 LLQQLLDEVPEAYVP
+2078 LQESGRV
-2093 RKLNFDDEE
+2093 R
-2102 IQKEFARNKQDVEY
+2102 
-2116 YREQYLNRGGKKYS
+2116 YS
-2130 ITGENDAVENEK
+2130 ITEYTDEQKREHDAAALKYFGNTDNWNETGYLTLDGK
-2142 AIRKLENEIEDINS
+2142 
-2156 KLDLASVDGLSETE
+2156 KLDFSGRHDGAPGGYRTVDHRDVSDALGLDYGGGDYSGAMVQFMAEGNIRISPESNGINLSVLPTE
-2170 IRRLR
+2170 
-2175 NQLTKNQYELDQRNA
+2175 A
-2190 AERKAAVRTPL
+2190 
-2201 QTVLDNLDNY
+2201 
-2211 RAIDL
+2211 
-2216 ESIAN
+2216 
-2221 QLTDNAWD
+2221 
-2229 DVETLST
+2229 
-2236 EELKSGIREILQ
+2236 Q
-2248 ERAGDMSPLE
+2248 ERALE
-2258 LQSPKF
+2258 GYISRARGEVILDIDDTQGNTISSTEYPKGTRASKVLSDIRQYF
-2264 GVYVRKPSTSA
+2264 KDGTEPYVPNTARYRYSITQDSTGRELTKEQQEFFKDSK
-2275 GVRYPVSDRDY
+2275 VRDAEGRLTPV
-2286 MATVE
+2286 
-2291 RGDMET
+2291 
-2297 AQKMV
+2297 
-2302 DEAAKKA
+2302 
-2309 GYNSPVLYH
+2309 YH
-2318 GSPSFGFTQI
+2318 GTPNGGFTEFKLPK
-2328 YTKKSNDHI
+2328 Y
-2337 SFFATDSMQTAGT
+2337 M
-2350 YSGTSTVRNIGD
+2350 
-2362 TSESSLGMYQFYAN
+2362 SSLMSSYGPGFYFTDKNNARQYMKPVNKSKIPGTRAKLYETYLNITNPFEMSGYQHTLTKDQVVEILKNGNYDWFFEKGMFHELGLEPGSLSREDVIEQYA
-2376 TDGMVEF
+2376 D
-2383 DAKGAESNHIAL
+2383 KLLRS
-2395 GQAEKDYN
+2395 Q
-2403 DFVYGSSWYSFAT
+2403 YGDQDVISEIVKA
-2416 AKQLAKY
+2416 
-2423 AKQKG
+2423 
-2428 YTGVII
+2428 YTGEDNNILDVLKKVTGNDGLHWKDGYGDIWVAWDANQI
-2434 KNVVD
+2434 KNVS
-2439 AANPQSRKTLSPA
+2439 NKKP
-2452 NVYIFFSPQ
+2452 
-2461 SQLKSADPVTY
+2461 
-2472 DDNGNVIPLS
+2472 
-2482 ERFQTTS
+2482 
-2489 PDIRYSVSDREY
+2489 
-2501 MATVDRGDM
+2501 
-2510 ETAQKMVDEAA
+2510 
-2521 KAAGYTVEGY
+2521 
-2531 HGTGNGKFNSFK
+2531 
-2543 YGNSGI
+2543 
-2549 YMTSDEEVAKTYG
+2549 
-2562 DKVMRLYATE
+2562 TE
-2572 NNQLVVDANGHYF
+2572 
-2585 TSIPVPAWLAE
+2585 
-2596 EIDSFPLLKGKRNT
+2596 
-2610 DTIAM
+2610 
-2615 VAKQL
+2615 
-2620 GYSSLKIAN
+2620 
-2629 VIDSFS
+2629 S
-2635 TASDTRRIAD
+2635 T
-2645 DYIYFESI
+2645 
-2653 DKLRFKNSQ
+2653 
-2662 VKSADPVTYDD
+2662 
-2673 NGNVIPLS
+2673 
-2681 ERFQTTNPDIRY
+2681 DIRY

-2721 EYAKQKEN
+2721 EYAKQKEA
-2729 DILVSKQ
+2729 DVKSSQQ

-2767 TLKDRSKAVQ
+2767 ALKDRSKAVQ
-2777 QSLKADKKDALEK
+2777 QSLKADKKDALQK
-2790 QADIHKAELAVA
+2790 QAEIHKAELAVA

-2847 AEAVRTAKEV
+2847 AEAVRTTKEA
-2857 ERAKAEVQHDA
+2857 ERAKAEMQHDA

-2879 RLHVKEDAYQ
+2879 RLRVKEDAYQ

-2965 NQAMDIDQFAKRQ
+2965 NQALHIDELAKRQ

-2992 GANDTVSTIYKNGLV
+2992 GANDTVATIYKNGLV

-3028 GKKVDQKKQALLQ
+3028 GKKVDQNKQALLQ

-3162 KFMRAWAVGDSI
+3162 KFMRTWAVGDSI
-3174 TETEY
+3174 TEAEY

-3277 DGQYGKTLEVGA
+3277 DGQYGKTLEIGA

-3303 SAGLSKV
+3303 AAGLSKV

-3352 IKLGNALTGPM
+3352 IKLGNTLTGPM

-3395 FPKYWAQAATEIAKN
+3395 FPKYWAQAAAEIAKN

-3539 AAKTVGRASMTAV
+3539 AVKTVGRASMTTV

-3647 GGFQSDVIGF
+3647 GGWQSDVIGF

-3693 WFAKK
+3693 WFSKK

-3754 DNRYNNYTVSKYYD
+3754 DNRYSNYTVSKYYD

-3777 QDRKNQMEGDSYQGT
+3777 QDRKNQMEGDSYQDT

-3845 CMDGK
+3845 CMSGK

-3914 EIYQEQYAQTFAK
+3914 DIYQEQYAQTFSK

>member
-1 MATIRDLAKKAR
+1 MASKKKL
-13 DDAKKNRESPE
+13 DEILKKVNSG
-24 NKARQERLSNA
+24 
-35 TLSSNTAFTSGAK
+35 TLSVKSDINQTRGDRNHTQRGVTSSRKTDNTAVGNAG
-48 PQAELSKPAKITS
+48 LSKPAKVTS

-76 VIPEK
+76 KTPERNADGSVNLGSRFNNTLGQYGAGNIDLRNRPQYK
-81 TVPEKTTTEN
+81 NEDGSISTVDGTSFNIDGKEVLLPAVWMKNGNPYHSYDDNEIIQHYYDTGEYLGKFDSVQEAN
-91 KQGFL
+91 EYAQQL
-96 SRLTNTVKGGLKGSL
+96 HL
-111 ATNTDAM
+111 A
-118 GALYESGQNARDR
+118 
-131 QNQEYLAD
+131 QEYLYSSPSQTALTQD
-139 YKRSLDRAKRD
+139 QQKKHTEIQLKTYQTQLDQANRDAYDWGIREEQEFLGGLVPQDVLDRTNKSKYKSSSEAKQAAQVLGQQKTSLLNQNYENRSQDILKTVNADKNASSALKTAQSLED
-150 LEAMQADNKLHPNT
+150 LQRKIRYELEWSSAEGIDRSSAETRKLGLQYGLTEAECKNIWSMQAAITKKLKQAKAAVEKTGVSYDDAYEYLRRQELSQEAANKKTALETKLDDNGLEMAKHTGLSVLANMGKGVDYVAGIAGNWGHNDERNLDTYRPMNSDAMSATNYANTVRGKVGSEIQEDATAGLKKLGASEGVAQFGGEASKFLYDTGMSIVDNAAQMAV
-164 WSAGDLESQG
+164 AGVAGAGTAGTG
-174 YIVEDA
+174 YIV
-180 QRKYD
+180 
-185 AMLKVVNGNVQQK
+185 
-198 AVTASR
+198 
-204 DLSAAVQ
+204 
-211 ESSAK
+211 
-216 DIAKAKDGLGTAGQI
+216 
-231 LVDAGASLTQMAGD
+231 
-245 AAVGVATGTSGTML
+245 
-259 PFGLRALGGGT
+259 
-270 MQARQAGADIED
+270 
-282 QMLYGSAIAAKEIL
+282 
-296 TEKMFN
+296 
-302 IALPFSKAYG
+302 
-312 GGALDDVVQSSIGK
+312 
-326 AVDKFAKTDAGKKL
+326 
-340 LGGGLTLA
+340 
-348 TSALSEGAEEFIG
+348 
-361 DWLEWQ
+361 
-367 LPRIYGGDVASAGET
+367 
-382 LTNSMYDFLVGAASG
+382 SG
-397 LMGDASGK
+397 LMGTGAAADQMKNILDNGGTNDQAMVGGFAAGVAEALFEKVSIDALLAPKNVTNFKSWAKEALKQGGVEASEEVCTELANMFTDALIRGQDSDFQRAIAFYQTEEGGGLSLAEAKKKAYLDAIGQVALAGLGGFISG
-405 VVSGTAN
+405 
-412 GVQSQIATRQVGQ
+412 GVMQGFKGGVGLGNYNSTLKKVGQ
-425 AVKDATGNTQNTSLI
+425 AVKDSTGNTQNTSHI
-440 SEIQKGLAADE
+440 AEIQKGLAAAE
-451 GSKARTL
+451 GSKARQL
-458 AQRAQKE
+458 AEQAQKE

-490 VMKGASPEAAA
+490 VMKAASPEAAA

-507 SSTGNVSTATMAEL
+507 RSTGNVSTATMAEL
-521 RASAKVSPAASEEV
+521 RASAKVSPAASAEV
-535 QQTEAQ
+535 QQTEAR

-548 NPDVNVLDA
+548 NPGVDVLDA
-557 ATTLFTQQGM
+557 AATLFLENGIT
-567 KLKTAQEK
+567 KKPVKAKEK
-575 AGIVQK
+575 AEIVQA
-581 LIAGEEV
+581 LIDGKKVENT
-588 SARDINKL
+588 DINKL
-596 NPTSKES
+596 NPENPKAREL
-603 QAIFTKLTGVQFPDG
+603 FTQLTGVQFPEG
-618 KVTQEQ
+618 KMTQEQ

-629 RSAHDVAVQAQMESV
+629 RSAHDVAVQAREQQRAQQQAQEAAFQQSQEGMTQPPV
-644 AIDSVEGRGAFPG
+644 GTANDVPIDSPEGRADFLN
-657 INRVLDNSGQETPV
+657 IN
-671 NQMSEEQ
+671 Q
-678 ILEQAKTVR
+678 IF
-687 ETANPEA
+687 
-694 DARAAQALAQMRG
+694 D
-707 EIAPDGNAL
+707 
-716 LSFKEFSDFIKQ
+716 
-728 QNHKATREETA
+728 
-739 RLYDQY
+739 
-745 LKDNQTIEYR
+745 DNQTITLG
-755 GQRLSHM
+755 GQTLNYQ
-762 QFMDMVRNAP
+762 QFADQIRHAP
-772 TGSELTEAEA
+772 VEVIPTEDEIRD
-782 ESLWA
+782 LWKQQV
-787 AEVDRQRG
+787 ERQNGR
-795 AGEEKY
+795 Y
-801 SVSESQRTKES
+801 SVDHEQNPVT
-812 EMNAAAEQ
+812 MAVVAEE

-835 VLKPIGVQQVI
+835 VLKPLGVQQVI
-846 VEYGTMGDNENAYI
+846 VDYGTMGDNENAYI
-860 DSDGILHFNG
+860 DSNGILHFNG

-929 DGRVSELKKTYQDHE
+929 DGRVSEIKKAYQNHE
-944 ASLENGDPDKVTDA
+944 AALENGDPDKVTDA

-1042 PGAFTDP
+1042 PGAFTDS

-1054 VENDGKGSSRMSLST
+1054 VENDGKGSSRLSLST

-1114 DQYAPFSAWSDAKVV
+1114 DRYAPFSAWSDAKVV

-1250 LIDNTGRGIES
+1250 LIDNTGRGIET

-1531 ADKKLLAEETNFNQR
+1531 ADKRLLAEETNFNQR
-1546 LHEMGEDGDPQAVVE
+1546 LHEMGENGDPQAVVE

-1622 KMTFPTEDSAFGS
+1622 KMTFPTEDSAFGP

-1641 RGLEEDAILEGM
+1641 RGLEEDAILEGK

-1666 QAMQSDEWK
+1666 HAMHTDEWK
-1675 GAAEEPGKKRS
+1675 NATKEPGKKRS

-1691 VAKIRGLMTED
+1691 VEAENESTDDSGMEFYDTQKKYSVLVED
-1702 SVKGKTD
+1702 KDTLDFLNNQKTIKTYKTMQLVDGK
-1709 AEISDMVEK
+1709 
-1718 SDIGKKFSLLNADEI
+1718 
-1733 PKKVVIAYK
+1733 
-1742 AFYAHNGQ
+1742 
-1750 LYPPMVANLTDA
+1750 LYPPMASRINGKFEDASELGKWEQATEHPELIKNGNKFKLDKGKGNGSIEAAYNPYMHSSNLVINDQFTGAYTRDNLVTVECEVPVSEVTSGYHAEYAKDSVGWHSWHTGTVA
-1762 DKKKA
+1762 
-1767 VSNAVSGTLKSN
+1767 
-1779 DTPVG
+1779 
-1784 LFLGAD
+1784 
-1790 IGQIGRYKS
+1790 GQIRKEKGIERQVFLSRWIKPVRIVPDSEVASIYKTLL
-1799 DATQFDVAFQSFWS
+1799 DGTDIAVPDNVVTPALRNELQKAGVKLQES
-1813 GKSKA
+1813 GK
-1818 VEDLKA
+1818 
-1824 ELKASGLN
+1824 
-1832 PKSAEYKQ
+1832 
-1840 MARDLAVKY
+1840 
-1849 KPELADYSMTELHH
+1849 
-1863 KKGDVVRNESKRLAV
+1863 VR
-1878 ENDKGGGT
+1878 
-1886 LAFRPG
+1886 
-1892 WHLGLWP
+1892 
-1899 DAKQFN
+1899 
-1905 KNSAKYGPK
+1905 
-1914 SVMPDGLVF
+1914 
-1923 AKCIVAADVDYQLD
+1923 
-1937 AMELGMTEKGS
+1937 
-1948 FDRTQA
+1948 
-1954 GLPRIPVGGYYKYR
+1954 
-1968 TNADPTT
+1968 
-1975 APWLITGSMAVLE
+1975 
-1988 IMDDDMT
+1988 
-1995 EVVCQQYGVTR
+1995 
-2006 SPRESDQK
+2006 
-2014 IDLAKYG
+2014 
-2021 LKAGAVNDWAA
+2021 
-2032 SVLDAIR
+2032 
-2039 DYKPGETI
+2039 
-2047 DFEGLGLKAPAPT
+2047 
-2060 ADQIAQYSKSQA
+2060 
-2072 QIDNET
+2072 
-2078 LLQQLLDEVPEAYVP
+2078 
-2093 RKLNFDDEE
+2093 
-2102 IQKEFARNKQDVEY
+2102 
-2116 YREQYLNRGGKKYS
+2116 YS

-2142 AIRKLENEIEDINS
+2142 AIRKLENEIDDINS
-2156 KLDLASVDGLSETE
+2156 KLDLASVDGLSEIE
-2170 IRRLR
+2170 VRRLR
-2175 NQLTKNQYELDQRNA
+2175 NQLTKSQYELDQRNA
-2190 AERKAAVRTPL
+2190 AERKAAVRTSL
-2201 QTVLDNLDNY
+2201 QTILDNLDNY

-2221 QLTDNAWD
+2221 QLTDNVWD

-2236 EELKSGIREILQ
+2236 EELKSGIREIIQ

-2258 LQSPKF
+2258 MQSPKF

-2275 GVRYPVSDRDY
+2275 GVRYSVIDSDY
-2286 MATVE
+2286 MAAVE

-2302 DEAAKKA
+2302 DEAANAAFKD
-2309 GYNSPVLYH
+2309 SVLRGKDGSLIKVYH
-2318 GSPSFGFTQI
+2318 GSPETFNVFRGKEIGGTGNYFSPWESFAI
-2328 YTKKSNDHI
+2328 EY
-2337 SFFATDSMQTAGT
+2337 
-2350 YSGTSTVRNIGD
+2350 GD
-2362 TSESSLGMYQFYAN
+2362 TRAFYLNLTNPAMYDYDWNKVNGVPADKS
-2376 TDGMVEF
+2376 DGFIYVPEDMEGGIDQNKVGDTEIVVY
-2383 DAKGAESNHIAL
+2383 DSNKI
-2395 GQAEKDYN
+2395 
-2403 DFVYGSSWYSFAT
+2403 
-2416 AKQLAKY
+2416 
-2423 AKQKG
+2423 
-2428 YTGVII
+2428 
-2434 KNVVD
+2434 
-2439 AANPQSRKTLSPA
+2439 
-2452 NVYIFFSPQ
+2452 
-2461 SQLKSADPVTY
+2461 KSADPVTY

-2489 PDIRYSVSDREY
+2489 
-2501 MATVDRGDM
+2501 
-2510 ETAQKMVDEAA
+2510 
-2521 KAAGYTVEGY
+2521 
-2531 HGTGNGKFNSFK
+2531 
-2543 YGNSGI
+2543 
-2549 YMTSDEEVAKTYG
+2549 
-2562 DKVMRLYATE
+2562 
-2572 NNQLVVDANGHYF
+2572 
-2585 TSIPVPAWLAE
+2585 
-2596 EIDSFPLLKGKRNT
+2596 
-2610 DTIAM
+2610 
-2615 VAKQL
+2615 
-2620 GYSSLKIAN
+2620 
-2629 VIDSFS
+2629 
-2635 TASDTRRIAD
+2635 
-2645 DYIYFESI
+2645 
-2653 DKLRFKNSQ
+2653 
-2662 VKSADPVTYDD
+2662 
-2673 NGNVIPLS
+2673 
-2681 ERFQTTNPDIRY
+2681 PDIRY

-2721 EYAKQKEN
+2721 EYAKQKES

-2777 QSLKADKKDALEK
+2777 QSMKADKKDALQK
-2790 QADIHKAELAVA
+2790 QAEIHKAELAVA
-2802 RDEKVKALKDQDLA
+2802 RDEKVKALKDKDLA
-2816 WRIYSQQQTR
+2816 WRIYSQQQAR

-2847 AEAVRTAKEV
+2847 AEAVRTTKEV

-2879 RLHVKEDAYQ
+2879 RLRIKEDAYQ

-2911 DSKLAAKKR
+2911 DSKRVAQKR

-2965 NQAMDIDQFAKRQ
+2965 NQALHIDELAKRQ

-3017 MKDVFLCWDIK
+3017 MKDVFLCWDVK

-3137 KIVQQYLSENPW
+3137 EIVQQYLSENPW
-3149 LEEKAQGIYDWWD
+3149 LEEKAQGIYEWWD
-3162 KFMRAWAVGDSI
+3162 KFMRTWAVGDSI

-3257 AMLDNDDTFSD
+3257 AMLDNDGTFSD

-3289 LLNGDLDARYDDAE
+3289 ILNGDLDARYNDAE
-3303 SAGLSKV
+3303 TAGLSKV

-3323 QYSAYISEDLFKSI
+3323 QYSAYVSEDLFKSI
-3337 ANVTGTVANDLEKNL
+3337 ANVTGTVANDIEKAF
-3352 IKLGNALTGPM
+3352 IKAGNALTGPM

-3372 TFALRNVSRDL
+3372 FFAVRNLSRDL
-3383 PTAITNSISGLA
+3383 PTAITNSISGMA
-3395 FPKYWAQAATEIAKN
+3395 FPKYWAQAAAEIAKN

-3435 KSMEQRDGI
+3435 NGMEKGDGI
-3444 GAKAVSAMG
+3444 ASKIVGKMG

-3539 AAKTVGRASMTAV
+3539 AARTVGRASMTTV
-3552 LFEAI
+3552 LLEAI
-3557 LYAVLKGMGR
+3557 LYAVLKGIGR

-3600 EWGAILGTPLMRML
+3600 EWGAILGTPFMRLL

-3647 GGFQSDVIGF
+3647 GGWQSDAIGL

-3670 GRTIVPYAYQQGS
+3670 GRTIVPYSLEKGS
-3683 ITQQYDENTS
+3683 KELQYNEDTS
-3693 WFAKK
+3693 WFAKQ
-3698 LGDLLNFSPMQID
+3698 LGALIHFSPMQID
-3711 YIIKDYFGDFGDLAV
+3711 YIITDYFGNFGDIAV
-3726 SATSDA
+3726 MATSDA
-3732 VLKGTESLPEKATD
+3732 IINGTESLPEKFED
-3746 LLTGSFKT
+3746 VVKNQFVV
-3754 DNRYNNYTVSKYYD
+3754 DNRKSNYVVSKYYD
-3768 TLEKLEQTV
+3768 TLEQLDTVV
-3777 QDRKNQMEGDSYQGT
+3777 QDRLNQLGSDAYKET
-3792 VEYQTKSALDKLY
+3792 VEYQTKTAMDKLF

-3810 ELNKQVRNSTDQE
+3810 ELNKQVREAKTND
-3823 ERDNLKGQIAELAGQ
+3823 ERMELKGQIAELAEQ
-3838 ALEYYQD
+3838 ALSYYDD
-3845 CMDGK
+3845 CMSGK
-3850 VENPVLDAQYANL
+3850 VQNPVLDAQYASL
-3863 PSAVSKELIRLD
+3863 PSTVAKELERLD
-3875 GYSKDYGIKPTG
+3875 GYSTDYRFKPTG

-3914 EIYQEQYAQTFAK
+3914 EIYQEQYAQTYAK

-3954 EDTKDEFFK
+3954 EDTKNEFFK